1 MADLQTQVQQLERG
15 GFSQVEIDNWK
26 QEKVEQLKQGG
37 FTGEEIAKDF
47 GFEPVDTKAIEKI
60 YEEDIGY
67 SRILDYDEIETIQK
81 ENPNDSSLLEAA
93 VGKKLDNVTER
104 IKAGWNT
111 GVIDLIQEAHGIP
124 NIDGTKEDGRYFNVD
139 FQDTGFLERN
149 LTNASRIVKDLPLYL
164 TTGGLSLFATRSPNA
179 SIFTSGLAVG
189 SIRETYMTMRE
200 KGQVANWNNFWEIF
214 RNEGIKA
221 GLKEGVQLTAAAKLG
236 GLSNKFLPQLIGRVA
251 GFEGSGAIIEREL
264 PSKDQLIDS
273 VILFGAFGLGERGA
287 KKIPNIIK
295 KTNRDAVDL
304 AADYKLDK
312 SVKQDL
318 ASKNIEIPRAIKR
331 TVEDITGE
339 KIILDKKAEQ
349 KIIELKKQNREIY
362 KESREQNKKDRK
374 KVEEQ
379 VRKENPND
387 NMVEIN
393 RKTDAIL
400 AERTNSRIQP
410 ILEKIKD
417 LEKTNDKFL
426 EGLEFPEAVKLILSK
441 TRFQKPKE
449 KQNVKDTLTR
459 LFIDRLHPVLRMV
472 RRVEDTKNTR
482 GQLNVYEQFR
492 ILVGMTNRAGTFIDR
507 ATQTVRLEN
516 KGKSLK
522 QVLEPLK
529 FEGNKK
535 LNEKGLK
542 KQYAELNAYLIS
554 RRVLEYQKRGFE
566 HGFDLQAAKDT
577 VSTLKNKYD
586 SIAKEIDK
594 YQRDLLEYARDLK
607 LIDKQA
613 FDAMVEANK
622 SYIPF
627 NRVMES
633 VAGEK
638 PSPYGG
644 VSNPFKR
651 VKGGQQPVF
660 DPIETI
666 YSNTFKIVKLAE
678 RNNALIKFFDFV
690 EKNKSSFP
698 DINKKIETKQTK
710 LERKELEKVLDDPS
724 AINDVAIE
732 NFKVFRKSFVKP
744 DGSSVTVYR
753 NGKFEVWDV
762 GKELADALSEFNPQE
777 IGVIIKAIGTP
788 ARLLRAG
795 ATTSPDFVF
804 SNIGRDTVLAPV
816 FSKSGFIPVWSS
828 LEGALTMFL
837 GKTGMS
843 KRAKKTMQDW
853 EKSGGMQ
860 STLISLDRMVRDKGA
875 FEMLNGQQIRN
886 KIFNPIEILR
896 TLSEIGENITR
907 LGEFQKA
914 YKKAGKEGLKGR
926 EQIERAGF
934 ESRDIT
940 IDYAKMGAYMKGVN
954 AVSAFYNAR
963 VQGYVKIY
971 DGLTQRFGRAI
982 TAITAGII
990 IPSMYFWYANRDN
1003 EIYQRQPQWVKDNY
1017 WVVVIGDTPYRIPKP
1032 FDLGVVFGTGMEQFL
1047 DYWEGNDANAKN
1059 DLTRFTSEF
1068 VGTQLRNLNPLPT
1081 ILVPPVEQATNYSI
1095 FKDRPLVPDY
1105 MDREL
1110 LGPYQFNPY
1119 TTETSKLLS
1128 RTLAAIIGDH
1138 NAPSPIVIDNYIRGW
1153 TGGLGNYFMMGLDK
1167 ALIET
1172 GIIDDPIRPTDSLT
1186 KIPGLRA
1193 FNLRDPSMQSEFIT
1207 DFYDEYNKYK
1217 KYKPTIEKLKKE
1229 GNFKEAAKLAKRK
1242 KLVDENIAV
1251 LERYKT
1257 IIDQHNEYVR
1267 KAFNMK
1273 DADPD
1278 QKQQI
1283 IDDMVFMMI
1292 KMAKEALKILYY
1304 EQDNDN

>member
-1 MADLQTQVQQLERG
+1 MADLQTQTQQLKQG
-15 GFSQVEIDNWK
+15 GFSQVEINNWQ
-26 QEKVEQLKQGG
+26 QEKVKQLQEGG
-37 FTGEEIAKDF
+37 FTPEEIVKDF
-47 GFEPVDTKAIEKI
+47 GFEPVDTTAIKKI
-60 YEEDIGY
+60 YEKDLAIPEIVN
-67 SRILDYDEIETIQK
+67 YDEIETIQR
-81 ENPNDSSLLEAA
+81 ENPDDKGFLEAA
-93 VGKKLDNVTER
+93 VGKKLDNVGER
-104 IKAGWNT
+104 IAAGWNT

-124 NIDGTKEDGRYFNVD
+124 NIDGTKEDGKYFNVD

-149 LTNASRIVKDLPLYL
+149 ITNAARIVKDLPLYFGV
-164 TTGGLSLFATRSPNA
+164 GGASLFATRSPNA
-179 SIFTSGLAVG
+179 SIFTSGLVVG
-189 SIRETYMTMRE
+189 SIRETYLDMRE

-221 GLKEGVQLTAAAKLG
+221 GLKEGTQLLSAAKLG

-318 ASKNIEIPRAIKR
+318 ASKNLEIPRAIKR
-331 TVEDITGE
+331 TVEDITG
-339 KIILDKKAEQ
+339 K
-349 KIIELKKQNREIY
+349 
-362 KESREQNKKDRK
+362 
-374 KVEEQ
+374 
-379 VRKENPND
+379 
-387 NMVEIN
+387 
-393 RKTDAIL
+393 
-400 AERTNSRIQP
+400 
-410 ILEKIKD
+410 KIKLD
-417 LEKTNDKFL
+417 EKFL

-441 TRFQKPKE
+441 TKFEKPKDVTD
-449 KQNVKDTLTR
+449 VKNTLTR
-459 LFIDRLHPVLRMV
+459 LFIDRLHPILRLV
-472 RRVEDTKNTR
+472 QRVESTKNTK

-492 ILVGMTNRAGTFIDR
+492 ILVGMTNRGGSFIDR
-507 ATQTVRLEN
+507 ATQTVNLEN
-516 KGKSLK
+516 KGKPLK

-535 LNEKGLK
+535 LNEQGIK
-542 KQYAELNAYLIS
+542 KQYAELNAYLIA
-554 RRVLEYQKRGFE
+554 RRALEYDRRGFK
-566 HGFDLQAAKDT
+566 HPFDSQAAKET
-577 VSTLKNKYD
+577 IQILKNKYD
-586 SIAKEIDK
+586 PIAKEIDV
-594 YQRDLLEYARDLK
+594 YNRQLLEYARDLK

-622 SYIPF
+622 SYVPF
-627 NRVMES
+627 SRVLET
-633 VAGEK
+633 VKGEK
-638 PSPYGG
+638 PSKYGG

-651 VKGGQQPVF
+651 IKGDETLKVF

-710 LERKELEKVLDDPS
+710 IERKELEKVLDDPS
-724 AINDVAIE
+724 AINDAAIE

-753 NGKFEVWDV
+753 NGKYEVWDV
-762 GKELADALSEFNPQE
+762 GKELADSLSEFNPQE
-777 IGVIIKAIGTP
+777 MGVIIRAIGTP

-804 SNIGRDTVLAPV
+804 SNIGRDTVLGAV

-828 LEGALTMFL
+828 LEGGLTMLL
-837 GKTGMS
+837 GKTGVS
-843 KRAKKTMQDW
+843 KKAKKIMEDW

-860 STLISLDRMVRDKGA
+860 STLISLDRMVNDKSA
-875 FEMLNGQQIRN
+875 FKILNGQQIRN
-886 KIFNPIEILR
+886 KVFNPLEILR

-971 DGLTQRFGRAI
+971 DGFKQRPGRTIA
-982 TAITAGII
+982 TITAGII
-990 IPSMYFWYANRDN
+990 MPSVYFWFANRDN

-1017 WVVVIGDTPYRIPKP
+1017 WVVVVGDTPYRIPKP

-1047 DYWEGNDANAKN
+1047 DYWYGNEANAKN
-1059 DLTRFTSEF
+1059 DLSRFVTEF
-1068 VGTQLRNLNPLPT
+1068 VSSQLRNLNPLPT
-1081 ILVPPVEQATNYSI
+1081 ILVPPIEQKTNYSI
-1095 FKDRPLVPDY
+1095 FKGKPLVPDY
-1105 MDREL
+1105 MDRQL

-1128 RTLAAIIGDH
+1128 RTLAAMIGDH
-1138 NAPSPIVIDNYIRGW
+1138 NAPSPIVIDNYIKGW
-1153 TGGLGNYFMMGLDK
+1153 TGGLGNYFMMALDK

-1207 DFYDEYNKYK
+1207 DFYEEYKKYK
-1217 KYKPTIEKLKKE
+1217 KYKPTIEKLKKD
-1229 GNFKEAAKLAKRK
+1229 GDFKEAAKLAKRK
-1242 KLVDENIAV
+1242 KLIDKNIAV

-1273 DADPD
+1273 NVDPD

-1283 IDDMVFMMI
+1283 IDDMVFMSI
-1292 KMAKEALKILYY
+1292 KMAQEALKILYY
-1304 EQDNDN
+1304 EPNNDS

>member
-1 MADLQTQVQQLERG
+1 MADLQTQTQQLKQG
-15 GFSQVEIDNWK
+15 GFSQVEINNWQ
-26 QEKVEQLKQGG
+26 QEKVKQLQEGG
-37 FTGEEIAKDF
+37 FTSEEIVKDF
-47 GFEPVDTKAIEKI
+47 GFEPVDTTAIKKI
-60 YEEDIGY
+60 YEKDLAIPEIVN
-67 SRILDYDEIETIQK
+67 YDEIETIQR
-81 ENPNDSSLLEAA
+81 ENPDDKGFLEAA
-93 VGKKLDNVTER
+93 VGKKLDNVGER
-104 IKAGWNT
+104 IAAGWNT

-124 NIDGTKEDGRYFNVD
+124 NIDGTKEDGKYFNVD

-149 LTNASRIVKDLPLYL
+149 ITNAARIVKDLPLYFGV
-164 TTGGLSLFATRSPNA
+164 GGASLFATRSPNA
-179 SIFTSGLAVG
+179 SIFTSGLVVG
-189 SIRETYMTMRE
+189 SIRETYLDMRE

-221 GLKEGVQLTAAAKLG
+221 GLKEGTQLLSAAKLG

-318 ASKNIEIPRAIKR
+318 ASKNLEIPRAIKR
-331 TVEDITGE
+331 TVEDITG
-339 KIILDKKAEQ
+339 K
-349 KIIELKKQNREIY
+349 
-362 KESREQNKKDRK
+362 
-374 KVEEQ
+374 
-379 VRKENPND
+379 
-387 NMVEIN
+387 
-393 RKTDAIL
+393 
-400 AERTNSRIQP
+400 
-410 ILEKIKD
+410 KIKLD
-417 LEKTNDKFL
+417 EKFL

-441 TRFQKPKE
+441 TKFEKPKDVTD
-449 KQNVKDTLTR
+449 VKNTLTR
-459 LFIDRLHPVLRMV
+459 LFIDRLHPILRLV
-472 RRVEDTKNTR
+472 QRVESTKNTK

-492 ILVGMTNRAGTFIDR
+492 ILVGMTNRGGSFIDR
-507 ATQTVRLEN
+507 ATQTVNLEN
-516 KGKSLK
+516 KGKPLK

-529 FEGNKK
+529 FENAEAPLTKLGVSNKK
-535 LNEKGLK
+535 LNEQGIK
-542 KQYAELNAYLIS
+542 KQYAELNAYLIA
-554 RRVLEYQKRGFE
+554 RRALEYDRRGFK
-566 HGFDLQAAKDT
+566 HPFDSQAAKET
-577 VSTLKNKYD
+577 IQILKNKYD
-586 SIAKEIDK
+586 PIAKEIDV
-594 YQRDLLEYARDLK
+594 YNRQLLEYARDLK
-607 LIDKQA
+607 LIDKEA

-622 SYIPF
+622 SYVPF
-627 NRVMES
+627 SRVLET
-633 VAGEK
+633 VKGEK
-638 PSPYGG
+638 PSKYGG

-651 VKGGQQPVF
+651 IKGDETLKVF

-710 LERKELEKVLDDPS
+710 IERKELEKVLDDPS
-724 AINDVAIE
+724 AINDAAIE

-753 NGKFEVWDV
+753 NGKYEVWDV
-762 GKELADALSEFNPQE
+762 GKELADSLSEFNPQE
-777 IGVIIKAIGTP
+777 MGVIIRAIGTP

-795 ATTSPDFVF
+795 ATTSPDFIF
-804 SNIGRDTVLAPV
+804 SNIGRDTVLGAV

-828 LEGALTMFL
+828 LEGGLTMLL
-837 GKTGMS
+837 GKTGVS
-843 KRAKKTMQDW
+843 KKAKKIMQDW

-860 STLISLDRMVRDKGA
+860 STLISLDRMVNDKSA
-875 FEMLNGQQIRN
+875 FKILNGQQIRN
-886 KIFNPIEILR
+886 KVFNPLEILR

-954 AVSAFYNAR
+954 AISAFYNAR

-971 DGLTQRFGRAI
+971 DGFKQRPGRTIA
-982 TAITAGII
+982 TITAGII
-990 IPSMYFWYANRDN
+990 MPSVYFWFANRDN

-1017 WVVVIGDTPYRIPKP
+1017 WVVVVGDTPYRIPKP

-1047 DYWEGNDANAKN
+1047 DYWYGNEANAKN
-1059 DLTRFTSEF
+1059 DLSRFVTEF
-1068 VGTQLRNLNPLPT
+1068 VSSQLRNLNPLPT
-1081 ILVPPVEQATNYSI
+1081 ILVPPIEQKTNYSI
-1095 FKDRPLVPDY
+1095 FKGKPLVPDY
-1105 MDREL
+1105 MDKQL

-1128 RTLAAIIGDH
+1128 RTLAAMIGDH

-1153 TGGLGNYFMMGLDK
+1153 TGGLGNYFMMALDK

-1207 DFYDEYNKYK
+1207 DFYEEYNKYK
-1217 KYKPTIEKLKKE
+1217 KYKPTIEKLKKD
-1229 GNFKEAAKLAKRK
+1229 GDFKEAAKLAKRK
-1242 KLVDENIAV
+1242 KLIDKNIAV

-1273 DADPD
+1273 NVDPD

-1283 IDDMVFMMI
+1283 IDDMVFMSI
-1292 KMAKEALKILYY
+1292 KMAQEALKILYY
-1304 EQDNDN
+1304 EPNNDS

>member
-1 MADLQTQVQQLERG
+1 MADLQTQVQQLEKG
-15 GFSQVEIDNWK
+15 GFSQVEINNWK
-26 QEKVEQLKQGG
+26 QEKVEQLTQGG

-67 SRILDYDEIETIQK
+67 SRIADYDEIETIQK
-81 ENPNDSSLLEAA
+81 ENPDDSSLLEAA

-111 GVIDLIQEAHGIP
+111 GVVDLIQEAHGIP
-124 NIDGTKEDGRYFNVD
+124 NIDGTKEDGKYFNVD

-149 LTNASRIVKDLPLYL
+149 LTNASRIAKDLPLYL

-179 SIFTSGLAVG
+179 SIFTSGLVVG
-189 SIRETYMTMRE
+189 SIRETYLEMRE

-221 GLKEGVQLTAAAKLG
+221 GLKEGTQLTAAAKLG
-236 GLSNKFLPQLIGRVA
+236 GISNKFLPQLIGRVA

-318 ASKNIEIPRAIKR
+318 ASKNLEIPRAIKR
-331 TVEDITGE
+331 TVEDITG
-339 KIILDKKAEQ
+339 K
-349 KIIELKKQNREIY
+349 
-362 KESREQNKKDRK
+362 
-374 KVEEQ
+374 
-379 VRKENPND
+379 
-387 NMVEIN
+387 
-393 RKTDAIL
+393 
-400 AERTNSRIQP
+400 
-410 ILEKIKD
+410 KIKLD
-417 LEKTNDKFL
+417 EKFL

-441 TRFQKPKE
+441 TKFEKPKDVTD
-449 KQNVKDTLTR
+449 VKNTLTR
-459 LFIDRLHPVLRMV
+459 LFIDRLHPILRLV
-472 RRVEDTKNTR
+472 QRVESTKNTK

-492 ILVGMTNRAGTFIDR
+492 VLVGMTNRGGAFIDR
-507 ATQTVRLEN
+507 ATQTLNLEN
-516 KGKSLK
+516 KGKPLK
-522 QVLEPLK
+522 KVLEPLK

-535 LNEKGLK
+535 LNEKGIR
-542 KQYAELNAYLIS
+542 KQYAELNAYLIA
-554 RRVLEYQKRGFE
+554 RRALEYDRRGFE
-566 HGFDLQAAKDT
+566 HPFDSKAAKET
-577 VSTLKNKYD
+577 IQILKDKYD
-586 SIAKEIDK
+586 PIAKEIDI
-594 YQRDLLEYARDLK
+594 YNRQLLEYARDLK

-622 SYIPF
+622 SYVPF
-627 NRVMES
+627 ARVLET
-633 VAGEK
+633 VKGEK
-638 PSPYGG
+638 PSKYGG

-651 VKGGQQPVF
+651 VKGDKELSVF

-710 LERKELEKVLDDPS
+710 IERKELEKVLDDPS
-724 AINDVAIE
+724 AINDLAIE

-762 GKELADALSEFNPQE
+762 GKELADSLSEFNPQE
-777 IGVIIKAIGTP
+777 IGVIIRAIGTP

-828 LEGALTMFL
+828 LEGGLTMLL
-837 GKTGMS
+837 GKTGVS
-843 KRAKKTMQDW
+843 KKAKKIMQDW

-860 STLISLDRMVRDKGA
+860 STLISLDRMVKDKGA

-886 KIFNPIEILR
+886 KVFNPIEILR

-971 DGLTQRFGRAI
+971 DGLTQRPGRAI
-982 TAITAGII
+982 AAITAGII
-990 IPSMYFWYANRDN
+990 MPSVYFWFANRDN
-1003 EIYQRQPQWVKDNY
+1003 EVYQRQPQWVKDNY
-1017 WVVVIGDTPYRIPKP
+1017 WVVVVKDTPYRIPKP

-1047 DYWEGNDANAKN
+1047 DYWYGNEANAKN
-1059 DLTRFTSEF
+1059 DLSRFITEF

-1081 ILVPPVEQATNYSI
+1081 ILVPPIEQKTNYSI
-1095 FKDRPLVPDY
+1095 FRGKPLVPDY
-1105 MDREL
+1105 MDRQL

-1128 RTLAAIIGDH
+1128 RTLAAMIGDH

-1153 TGGLGNYFMMGLDK
+1153 TGGLGNYFMMALDK

-1217 KYKPTIEKLKKE
+1217 KYKPTIEKLKKD
-1229 GNFKEAAKLAKRK
+1229 GDFKEAAKLAVRK
-1242 KLVDENIAV
+1242 KLVDKNIAV

-1273 DADPD
+1273 NVDPD

-1283 IDDMVFMMI
+1283 IDDMVFMSI
-1292 KMAKEALKILYY
+1292 KMAREALKILYY
-1304 EQDNDN
+1304 EPNNDIEQKKE

>member
-1 MADLQTQVQQLERG
+1 MADLQTQTQQLKQG
-15 GFSQVEIDNWK
+15 GFSQVEINNWQ
-26 QEKVEQLKQGG
+26 QEKVKQLQEGG
-37 FTGEEIAKDF
+37 FTSEEIVKDF
-47 GFEPVDTKAIEKI
+47 GFEPVDTTAIKKI
-60 YEEDIGY
+60 YEKDLAIPEIVN
-67 SRILDYDEIETIQK
+67 YDEIETIQR
-81 ENPNDSSLLEAA
+81 ENPDDKGFLEAA
-93 VGKKLDNVTER
+93 VGKKLDNVGER
-104 IKAGWNT
+104 IAAGWNT

-124 NIDGTKEDGRYFNVD
+124 NIDGTKEDGKYFNVD

-149 LTNASRIVKDLPLYL
+149 ITNAARIVKDLPLYFGV
-164 TTGGLSLFATRSPNA
+164 GGASLFATRSPNA
-179 SIFTSGLAVG
+179 SIFTSGLVVG
-189 SIRETYMTMRE
+189 SIRETYLDMRE

-221 GLKEGVQLTAAAKLG
+221 GLKEGTQLLSAAKLG

-318 ASKNIEIPRAIKR
+318 ASKNLEIPRAIKR
-331 TVEDITGE
+331 TVEDITG
-339 KIILDKKAEQ
+339 K
-349 KIIELKKQNREIY
+349 
-362 KESREQNKKDRK
+362 
-374 KVEEQ
+374 
-379 VRKENPND
+379 
-387 NMVEIN
+387 
-393 RKTDAIL
+393 
-400 AERTNSRIQP
+400 
-410 ILEKIKD
+410 KIKLD
-417 LEKTNDKFL
+417 EKFL

-441 TRFQKPKE
+441 TKFEKPKDVTD
-449 KQNVKDTLTR
+449 VKNTLTR
-459 LFIDRLHPVLRMV
+459 LFIDRLHPILRLV
-472 RRVEDTKNTR
+472 QRVESTKNTK

-492 ILVGMTNRAGTFIDR
+492 ILVGMTNRGGSFIDR
-507 ATQTVRLEN
+507 ATQTVNLEN
-516 KGKSLK
+516 KGKPLK

-529 FEGNKK
+529 FENAEAPLTKLGVSNKK
-535 LNEKGLK
+535 LNEQGIK
-542 KQYAELNAYLIS
+542 KQYAELNAYLIA
-554 RRVLEYQKRGFE
+554 RRALEYDRRGFK
-566 HGFDLQAAKDT
+566 HPFDSQAAKET
-577 VSTLKNKYD
+577 IQILKNKYD
-586 SIAKEIDK
+586 PIAKEIDV
-594 YQRDLLEYARDLK
+594 YNRQLLEYARDLK

-622 SYIPF
+622 SYVPF
-627 NRVMES
+627 SRVLET
-633 VAGEK
+633 VKGEK
-638 PSPYGG
+638 PSKYGG

-651 VKGGQQPVF
+651 IKGDETLKVF

-710 LERKELEKVLDDPS
+710 IERKELEKVLDDPS
-724 AINDVAIE
+724 AINDAAIE

-753 NGKFEVWDV
+753 NGKYEVWDV
-762 GKELADALSEFNPQE
+762 GKELADSLSEFNPQE
-777 IGVIIKAIGTP
+777 MGVIIRAIGTP

-795 ATTSPDFVF
+795 ATTSPDFIF
-804 SNIGRDTVLAPV
+804 SNIGRDTVLGAV

-828 LEGALTMFL
+828 LEGGLTMLL
-837 GKTGMS
+837 GKTGVS
-843 KRAKKTMQDW
+843 KKAKKIMQDW

-860 STLISLDRMVRDKGA
+860 STLISLDRMVNDKSA
-875 FEMLNGQQIRN
+875 FKILNGQQIRN
-886 KIFNPIEILR
+886 KVFNPLEILR

-954 AVSAFYNAR
+954 AISAFYNAR

-971 DGLTQRFGRAI
+971 DGFKQRPGRTIA
-982 TAITAGII
+982 TITAGII
-990 IPSMYFWYANRDN
+990 MPSVYFWFANRDN

-1017 WVVVIGDTPYRIPKP
+1017 WVVVVGDTPYRIPKP

-1047 DYWEGNDANAKN
+1047 DYWYGNEANAKN
-1059 DLTRFTSEF
+1059 DLSRFVTEF
-1068 VGTQLRNLNPLPT
+1068 VSSQLRNLNPLPT
-1081 ILVPPVEQATNYSI
+1081 ILVPPIEQKTNYSI
-1095 FKDRPLVPDY
+1095 FKGKPLVPDY
-1105 MDREL
+1105 MDKQL

-1128 RTLAAIIGDH
+1128 RTLAAMIGDH

-1153 TGGLGNYFMMGLDK
+1153 TGGLGNYFMMALDK

-1207 DFYDEYNKYK
+1207 DFYEEYKKYK
-1217 KYKPTIEKLKKE
+1217 KYKPTIEKLKKD
-1229 GNFKEAAKLAKRK
+1229 GDFKEAAKLAKRK
-1242 KLVDENIAV
+1242 KLIDKNIAV

-1273 DADPD
+1273 NVDPD

-1283 IDDMVFMMI
+1283 IDDMVFMSI
-1292 KMAKEALKILYY
+1292 KMAQEALKILYY
-1304 EQDNDN
+1304 EPNNDS

>member
-1 MADLQTQVQQLERG
+1 MADLQTQVQQLEKG
-15 GFSQVEIDNWK
+15 GFSQVEIDDWK

-67 SRILDYDEIETIQK
+67 SRIADYDEIETIQK
-81 ENPNDSSLLEAA
+81 ENPDDSSLLEAA

-111 GVIDLIQEAHGIP
+111 GVVDLIQEAHGIP
-124 NIDGTKEDGRYFNVD
+124 NIDGTKEDGKYFNVD

-164 TTGGLSLFATRSPNA
+164 TTGGLTLFATRSPNA

-318 ASKNIEIPRAIKR
+318 ASKNLEIPRAIKR
-331 TVEDITGE
+331 TVEDLTG
-339 KIILDKKAEQ
+339 K
-349 KIIELKKQNREIY
+349 
-362 KESREQNKKDRK
+362 
-374 KVEEQ
+374 
-379 VRKENPND
+379 
-387 NMVEIN
+387 
-393 RKTDAIL
+393 
-400 AERTNSRIQP
+400 
-410 ILEKIKD
+410 KIKLD
-417 LEKTNDKFL
+417 EKFL
-426 EGLEFPEAVKLILSK
+426 EGLDFKDSVKLILSK
-441 TRFQKPKE
+441 TKFEKPKDV
-449 KQNVKDTLTR
+449 QNVKDTLTR

-529 FEGNKK
+529 LDGNKK

-627 NRVMES
+627 ARVMES

-678 RNNALIKFFDFV
+678 RNNSLIKFFDFV

-762 GKELADALSEFNPQE
+762 GKELADSLSEFNPQE
-777 IGVIIKAIGTP
+777 IGVIIRAIGTP

-816 FSKSGFIPVWSS
+816 FSKSGFIPVWGS

-837 GKTGMS
+837 GKTGIS
-843 KRAKKTMQDW
+843 KKAKKTMQDW

-971 DGLTQRFGRAI
+971 DGLTQRPGRAI
-982 TAITAGII
+982 AAITAGII
-990 IPSMYFWYANRDN
+990 MPSMYFWFANRDN
-1003 EIYQRQPQWVKDNY
+1003 EVYQRQPQWVKDNY

-1032 FDLGVVFGTGMEQFL
+1032 FDLGVVFGTGTEQFL
-1047 DYWEGNDANAKN
+1047 DWWVGNDANAKN
-1059 DLTRFTSEF
+1059 DLARFTSEF
-1068 VGTQLRNLNPLPT
+1068 VSTQLRNLNPLPT

-1095 FKDRPLVPDY
+1095 FRNRPLVPDY
-1105 MDREL
+1105 MDRQL

-1207 DFYDEYNKYK
+1207 DFYEEYNKYK
-1217 KYKPTIEKLKKE
+1217 KYKPTIEKLKKD
-1229 GNFKEAAKLAKRK
+1229 GDFKEAAKLAKRK

-1304 EQDNDN
+1304 EPNNDIEQKKE

>member
-1 MADLQTQVQQLERG
+1 MADLQTQTQQLKQG
-15 GFSQVEIDNWK
+15 GFSQVEINNWQ
-26 QEKVEQLKQGG
+26 QEKVKQLQEGG
-37 FTGEEIAKDF
+37 FTSEEIVKDF
-47 GFEPVDTKAIEKI
+47 GFEPVDTTAIKKI
-60 YEEDIGY
+60 YEKDLAIPEIVN
-67 SRILDYDEIETIQK
+67 YDEIETIQR
-81 ENPNDSSLLEAA
+81 ENPDDKGFLEAA
-93 VGKKLDNVTER
+93 VGKKLDNVGER
-104 IKAGWNT
+104 IAAGWNT

-124 NIDGTKEDGRYFNVD
+124 NIDGTKEDGKYFNVD

-149 LTNASRIVKDLPLYL
+149 ITNAARIVKDLPLYL
-164 TTGGLSLFATRSPNA
+164 GVGGASLFATRSPNA
-179 SIFTSGLAVG
+179 SIFTSGLVVG
-189 SIRETYMTMRE
+189 SIRETYLDMRE

-221 GLKEGVQLTAAAKLG
+221 GLKEGTQLLSAAKLG

-318 ASKNIEIPRAIKR
+318 ASKNLEIPRAIKR
-331 TVEDITGE
+331 TVEDITG
-339 KIILDKKAEQ
+339 K
-349 KIIELKKQNREIY
+349 
-362 KESREQNKKDRK
+362 
-374 KVEEQ
+374 
-379 VRKENPND
+379 
-387 NMVEIN
+387 
-393 RKTDAIL
+393 
-400 AERTNSRIQP
+400 
-410 ILEKIKD
+410 KIKLD
-417 LEKTNDKFL
+417 EKFL

-441 TRFQKPKE
+441 TKFEKPKDVTD
-449 KQNVKDTLTR
+449 VKNTLTR
-459 LFIDRLHPVLRMV
+459 LFIDRLHPILRLV
-472 RRVEDTKNTR
+472 QRVESTKNTK

-492 ILVGMTNRAGTFIDR
+492 ILVGMTNRGGSFIDR
-507 ATQTVRLEN
+507 ATQTVNLEN
-516 KGKSLK
+516 KGKPLK

-529 FEGNKK
+529 FENAEAPLTKLGVSNKK
-535 LNEKGLK
+535 LNEQGIK
-542 KQYAELNAYLIS
+542 KQYAELNAYLIA
-554 RRVLEYQKRGFE
+554 RRALEYDRRGFK
-566 HGFDLQAAKDT
+566 HPFDSQAAKET
-577 VSTLKNKYD
+577 IQILKNKYD
-586 SIAKEIDK
+586 PIAKEIDV
-594 YQRDLLEYARDLK
+594 YNRQLLEYARDLK

-622 SYIPF
+622 SYVPF
-627 NRVMES
+627 SRVLET
-633 VAGEK
+633 VKGEK
-638 PSPYGG
+638 PSKYGG

-651 VKGGQQPVF
+651 IKGDETLKVF

-710 LERKELEKVLDDPS
+710 IERKELEKVLDDPS
-724 AINDVAIE
+724 AINDAAIE

-753 NGKFEVWDV
+753 NGKYEVWDV
-762 GKELADALSEFNPQE
+762 GKELADSLSEFNPQE
-777 IGVIIKAIGTP
+777 MGVIIRAIGTP

-804 SNIGRDTVLAPV
+804 SNIGRDTVLGAV

-828 LEGALTMFL
+828 LEGGLTMLL
-837 GKTGMS
+837 GKTGVS
-843 KRAKKTMQDW
+843 KKAKKIMQDW

-860 STLISLDRMVRDKGA
+860 STLISLDRMVNDKSA
-875 FEMLNGQQIRN
+875 FKILNGQQIRN
-886 KIFNPIEILR
+886 KVFNPLEILR

-971 DGLTQRFGRAI
+971 DGFKQRPGRTIA
-982 TAITAGII
+982 TITAGII
-990 IPSMYFWYANRDN
+990 MPSVYFWFANRDN

-1017 WVVVIGDTPYRIPKP
+1017 WVVVVGDTPYRIPKP

-1047 DYWEGNDANAKN
+1047 DYWYGNEANAKN
-1059 DLTRFTSEF
+1059 DLSRFVTEF
-1068 VGTQLRNLNPLPT
+1068 VFSQLRNLNPLPT
-1081 ILVPPVEQATNYSI
+1081 ILVPPIEQKTNYSI
-1095 FKDRPLVPDY
+1095 FKGKPLVPDY
-1105 MDREL
+1105 MDKQL

-1128 RTLAAIIGDH
+1128 RTLAAMIGDH

-1153 TGGLGNYFMMGLDK
+1153 TGGLGNYFMMALDK

-1207 DFYDEYNKYK
+1207 DFYEEYKKYK
-1217 KYKPTIEKLKKE
+1217 KYKPTIEKLKKD
-1229 GNFKEAAKLAKRK
+1229 GDFKEAAKLAKRK
-1242 KLVDENIAV
+1242 KLIDKNIAV

-1273 DADPD
+1273 NVDPD

-1283 IDDMVFMMI
+1283 IDDMVFMSI
-1292 KMAKEALKILYY
+1292 KMAQEALKILYY
-1304 EQDNDN
+1304 EPNNDS

>member
-1 MADLQTQVQQLERG
+1 MADLQTQTQQLKQG
-15 GFSQVEIDNWK
+15 GFSQVEINNWQ
-26 QEKVEQLKQGG
+26 QEKVKQLQEGG
-37 FTGEEIAKDF
+37 FTSEEIVKDF
-47 GFEPVDTKAIEKI
+47 GFEPVDTTAIKKI
-60 YEEDIGY
+60 YEKNLAIPEIVN
-67 SRILDYDEIETIQK
+67 YDEIETIQR
-81 ENPNDSSLLEAA
+81 ENPDDKGFLEAA
-93 VGKKLDNVTER
+93 VGKQLDNVGER
-104 IKAGWNT
+104 IAAGWNT

-124 NIDGTKEDGRYFNVD
+124 NIDGTKEDGKYFNVD

-149 LTNASRIVKDLPLYL
+149 ITNAARIVKDLPLYFGV
-164 TTGGLSLFATRSPNA
+164 GGASLFATRSPNA
-179 SIFTSGLAVG
+179 SIFTSGLVVG
-189 SIRETYMTMRE
+189 SIRETYLDMRE

-221 GLKEGVQLTAAAKLG
+221 GLKEGTQLLSAAKLG

-318 ASKNIEIPRAIKR
+318 ASKNLEIPRAIKR
-331 TVEDITGE
+331 TVEDITG
-339 KIILDKKAEQ
+339 K
-349 KIIELKKQNREIY
+349 
-362 KESREQNKKDRK
+362 
-374 KVEEQ
+374 
-379 VRKENPND
+379 
-387 NMVEIN
+387 
-393 RKTDAIL
+393 
-400 AERTNSRIQP
+400 
-410 ILEKIKD
+410 KIKLD
-417 LEKTNDKFL
+417 EKFL

-441 TRFQKPKE
+441 TKFEKPKDVTD
-449 KQNVKDTLTR
+449 VKNTLTR
-459 LFIDRLHPVLRMV
+459 LFIDRLHPILRLV
-472 RRVEDTKNTR
+472 QRVESTKNTK

-492 ILVGMTNRAGTFIDR
+492 ILVGMTNRGGSFIDR
-507 ATQTVRLEN
+507 ATQTVNLEN
-516 KGKSLK
+516 KGKPLK

-529 FEGNKK
+529 FENAEAPLTKLGVSNKK
-535 LNEKGLK
+535 LNEQGIK
-542 KQYAELNAYLIS
+542 KQYAELNAYLIA
-554 RRVLEYQKRGFE
+554 RRALEYDRRGFK
-566 HGFDLQAAKDT
+566 HPFDSQAAKET
-577 VSTLKNKYD
+577 IQILKNKYD
-586 SIAKEIDK
+586 PIAKEIDI
-594 YQRDLLEYARDLK
+594 YNRQLLEYARDLK

-622 SYIPF
+622 SYVPF
-627 NRVMES
+627 SRVLET
-633 VAGEK
+633 VKGEK
-638 PSPYGG
+638 PSKYGG

-651 VKGGQQPVF
+651 IKGDETLKVF

-710 LERKELEKVLDDPS
+710 IERKELEKVLDDPS
-724 AINDVAIE
+724 AINDAAIE

-753 NGKFEVWDV
+753 NGKYEVWDV
-762 GKELADALSEFNPQE
+762 GKELADSLSEFNPQE
-777 IGVIIKAIGTP
+777 MGVIIRAIGTP

-804 SNIGRDTVLAPV
+804 SNIGRDTVLGAV
-816 FSKSGFIPVWSS
+816 FSKSGFIPIWSS
-828 LEGALTMFL
+828 LEGGLTMLL
-837 GKTGMS
+837 GKTGVS
-843 KRAKKTMQDW
+843 KKAKKIMQDW

-860 STLISLDRMVRDKGA
+860 STLISLDRMVNDKSA
-875 FEMLNGQQIRN
+875 FKILNGQQIRN
-886 KIFNPIEILR
+886 KVFNPLEILR

-954 AVSAFYNAR
+954 AISAFYNAR

-971 DGLTQRFGRAI
+971 DGFKQRPGRTIA
-982 TAITAGII
+982 TITAGII
-990 IPSMYFWYANRDN
+990 MPSVYFWFANRDN

-1017 WVVVIGDTPYRIPKP
+1017 WVVVVGDTPYRIPKP

-1047 DYWEGNDANAKN
+1047 DYWYGNEANAKN
-1059 DLTRFTSEF
+1059 DLSRFVTEF
-1068 VGTQLRNLNPLPT
+1068 VFSQLRNLNPLPT
-1081 ILVPPVEQATNYSI
+1081 ILVPPIEQKTNYSI
-1095 FKDRPLVPDY
+1095 FKGKPLVPDY
-1105 MDREL
+1105 MDRQL

-1128 RTLAAIIGDH
+1128 RTLAAMIGDH
-1138 NAPSPIVIDNYIRGW
+1138 NAPSPIVIDNYIKGW
-1153 TGGLGNYFMMGLDK
+1153 TGGLGNYFMMALDK

-1207 DFYDEYNKYK
+1207 DFYEEYKKYK
-1217 KYKPTIEKLKKE
+1217 KYKPTIEKLKKD
-1229 GNFKEAAKLAKRK
+1229 GDFKEAAKLAKRK
-1242 KLVDENIAV
+1242 KLIDKNIAV

-1273 DADPD
+1273 NVDPD

-1283 IDDMVFMMI
+1283 IDDMVFMSI
-1292 KMAKEALKILYY
+1292 KMAQEALKILYY
-1304 EQDNDN
+1304 EPNNDS

>member
-1 MADLQTQVQQLERG
+1 MADLQTQVQQLEKG
-15 GFSQVEIDNWK
+15 GFSQVEINNWK
-26 QEKVEQLKQGG
+26 QEKVEQLTQGG

-67 SRILDYDEIETIQK
+67 SRIADYDEIENIQK
-81 ENPNDSSLLEAA
+81 ENPDDSSLLEAA

-124 NIDGTKEDGRYFNVD
+124 NIDGTKEDGKYFNVD

-149 LTNASRIVKDLPLYL
+149 LTNASRIAKDLPLYL

-179 SIFTSGLAVG
+179 SIFTSGLVVG
-189 SIRETYMTMRE
+189 SIRETYLEMRE

-318 ASKNIEIPRAIKR
+318 ASKNLEIPRAIKR
-331 TVEDITGE
+331 TVEDITG
-339 KIILDKKAEQ
+339 K
-349 KIIELKKQNREIY
+349 
-362 KESREQNKKDRK
+362 
-374 KVEEQ
+374 
-379 VRKENPND
+379 
-387 NMVEIN
+387 
-393 RKTDAIL
+393 
-400 AERTNSRIQP
+400 
-410 ILEKIKD
+410 KIKLD
-417 LEKTNDKFL
+417 EKFL
-426 EGLEFPEAVKLILSK
+426 EGLEFPESVKLILSK
-441 TRFQKPKE
+441 TKFEKPKDVTD
-449 KQNVKDTLTR
+449 VKNTLTR
-459 LFIDRLHPVLRMV
+459 LFIDRLHPILRLV
-472 RRVEDTKNTR
+472 QRVESTKNTK

-492 ILVGMTNRAGTFIDR
+492 ILVGMTNRGGSFIDR
-507 ATQTVRLEN
+507 ATQTINLEN
-516 KGKSLK
+516 KGKPLK

-535 LNEKGLK
+535 LNEQGIR
-542 KQYAELNAYLIS
+542 KQYAEFNAYLIA
-554 RRVLEYQKRGFE
+554 RRALEYDRRGFE
-566 HGFDLQAAKDT
+566 HPFDSKAAKET
-577 VSTLKNKYD
+577 IQILKNKYD
-586 SIAKEIDK
+586 PIAKEIDI
-594 YQRDLLEYARDLK
+594 YNRQLLEYARDLK

-622 SYIPF
+622 SYVPF
-627 NRVMES
+627 ARVLET
-633 VAGEK
+633 VKGEK
-638 PSPYGG
+638 PSKYGG

-651 VKGGQQPVF
+651 VKGDKELSVF

-762 GKELADALSEFNPQE
+762 GKELADSLSEFNPQE
-777 IGVIIKAIGTP
+777 IGVIIRAIGTP

-804 SNIGRDTVLAPV
+804 SNIARDTVLAPV
-816 FSKSGFIPVWSS
+816 FSKSGFVPIWSS
-828 LEGALTMFL
+828 LEGAVTMLL
-837 GKTGMS
+837 GKTGVS
-843 KRAKKTMQDW
+843 KKAKKIMQDW

-860 STLISLDRMVRDKGA
+860 STLVSLDRVVRDKGA

-886 KIFNPIEILR
+886 KVFNPIEILR

-940 IDYAKMGAYMKGVN
+940 IDYAKMGAYMKGIN

-971 DGLTQRFGRAI
+971 DGLTQRPGRAI
-982 TAITAGII
+982 AAITAGII
-990 IPSMYFWYANRDN
+990 MPSLYFWFANRDN
-1003 EIYQRQPQWVKDNY
+1003 EVYQRQPQWVKDNY
-1017 WVVVIGDTPYRIPKP
+1017 WVVVVGDTPYRIPKP

-1047 DYWEGNDANAKN
+1047 DYWYGNEANAKN
-1059 DLTRFTSEF
+1059 DLARFTSEF

-1095 FKDRPLVPDY
+1095 FRDRPLVPDY
-1105 MDREL
+1105 MDRQL

-1207 DFYDEYNKYK
+1207 DFYEEYNKYK
-1217 KYKPTIEKLKKE
+1217 KYKPTIEKLKKD
-1229 GNFKEAAKLAKRK
+1229 GDFKEAAKLAKRK

-1304 EQDNDN
+1304 EPNNDIEQRKE

>member
-1 MADLQTQVQQLERG
+1 MASLQTQVQQLKEG
-15 GFSQVEIDNWK
+15 GFSQVEIDNWT
-26 QEKVEQLKQGG
+26 QEKSEQLKQGG
-37 FTGEEIAKDF
+37 FSGEEISSAF

-67 SRILDYDEIETIQK
+67 SRIADYDEIETIQK
-81 ENPNDSSLLEAA
+81 ENPDDSSLLEAA

-111 GVIDLIQEAHGIP
+111 GVVDLIQEAHGIP
-124 NIDGTKEDGRYFNVD
+124 NIDGTKEDGKYFNVD

-164 TTGGLSLFATRSPNA
+164 TTGGLTLFATRSPNA

-318 ASKNIEIPRAIKR
+318 ASKNLEIPRAIKR
-331 TVEDITGE
+331 TVEDITG
-339 KIILDKKAEQ
+339 K
-349 KIIELKKQNREIY
+349 
-362 KESREQNKKDRK
+362 
-374 KVEEQ
+374 
-379 VRKENPND
+379 
-387 NMVEIN
+387 
-393 RKTDAIL
+393 
-400 AERTNSRIQP
+400 
-410 ILEKIKD
+410 KIKLD
-417 LEKTNDKFL
+417 EKFL
-426 EGLEFPEAVKLILSK
+426 EGLDFKDSVKLILSK
-441 TRFQKPKE
+441 TKFEKPKDV
-449 KQNVKDTLTR
+449 QNVKDTLTR

-472 RRVEDTKNTR
+472 RRVEDTKNTK

-507 ATQTVRLEN
+507 ATQTVKLEN

-627 NRVMES
+627 ARVMES

-678 RNNALIKFFDFV
+678 RNNSLIKFFDFV

-762 GKELADALSEFNPQE
+762 GKELADSLSEFNPQE
-777 IGVIIKAIGTP
+777 IGVIIRAIGTP

-816 FSKSGFIPVWSS
+816 FSKSGFIPVWGS

-837 GKTGMS
+837 GKTGIS
-843 KRAKKTMQDW
+843 KKAKKTMQDW

-971 DGLTQRFGRAI
+971 DGLTQRPGRAI
-982 TAITAGII
+982 AAITAGII
-990 IPSMYFWYANRDN
+990 MPSMYFWFANRDN
-1003 EIYQRQPQWVKDNY
+1003 EVYQRQPQWVKDNY

-1032 FDLGVVFGTGMEQFL
+1032 FDLGVVFGTGTEQFL
-1047 DYWEGNDANAKN
+1047 DWWVGNDANAKN
-1059 DLTRFTSEF
+1059 DLARFTSEF
-1068 VGTQLRNLNPLPT
+1068 VSTQLRNLNPLPT

-1105 MDREL
+1105 MDRQL

-1217 KYKPTIEKLKKE
+1217 KYKPTIEKLKKD
-1229 GNFKEAAKLAKRK
+1229 GDFKEAAKLAKRK

-1304 EQDNDN
+1304 EPNNDIEQKKE

>member
-1 MADLQTQVQQLERG
+1 MADLQIQVQQLEKG

-26 QEKVEQLKQGG
+26 QEKVEQLTQGG

-67 SRILDYDEIETIQK
+67 SRIADYDEIETIQK
-81 ENPNDSSLLEAA
+81 ENPDDSSLLEAA

-111 GVIDLIQEAHGIP
+111 GVVDLIQEAHGIP
-124 NIDGTKEDGRYFNVD
+124 NIDGTKEDGKYFNVD

-149 LTNASRIVKDLPLYL
+149 LTNASRIAKDLPLYL

-179 SIFTSGLAVG
+179 SIFTSGLVVG
-189 SIRETYMTMRE
+189 SIRETYLEMRE

-221 GLKEGVQLTAAAKLG
+221 GLKEGTQLTAAAKLG
-236 GLSNKFLPQLIGRVA
+236 GISNKFLPQLIGRVA

-318 ASKNIEIPRAIKR
+318 ASKNLEIPRAIKR
-331 TVEDITGE
+331 TVEDITG
-339 KIILDKKAEQ
+339 K
-349 KIIELKKQNREIY
+349 
-362 KESREQNKKDRK
+362 
-374 KVEEQ
+374 
-379 VRKENPND
+379 
-387 NMVEIN
+387 
-393 RKTDAIL
+393 
-400 AERTNSRIQP
+400 
-410 ILEKIKD
+410 KIKLD
-417 LEKTNDKFL
+417 EKFL

-441 TRFQKPKE
+441 TKFEKPKDVTD
-449 KQNVKDTLTR
+449 VKNTLTR
-459 LFIDRLHPVLRMV
+459 LFIDRLHPILRLV
-472 RRVEDTKNTR
+472 QKVESTKNTK

-492 ILVGMTNRAGTFIDR
+492 VLVGMTNRGGAFIDR
-507 ATQTVRLEN
+507 ATQTVKLEN

-542 KQYAELNAYLIS
+542 KQYAELNAYLIA
-554 RRVLEYQKRGFE
+554 RRALEYDRRGFE
-566 HGFDLQAAKDT
+566 HPFDSKAAKET
-577 VSTLKNKYD
+577 IQILKDKYD
-586 SIAKEIDK
+586 PIAKEIDI
-594 YQRDLLEYARDLK
+594 YNRQLLEYARDLK

-613 FDAMVEANK
+613 FDAMIEANK
-622 SYIPF
+622 SYVPF
-627 NRVMES
+627 ARVLET
-633 VAGEK
+633 VKGEK
-638 PSPYGG
+638 PSKYGG

-651 VKGGQQPVF
+651 VKGDKELSVF

-710 LERKELEKVLDDPS
+710 IERKELEKVLDDPS
-724 AINDVAIE
+724 AINDLAIE

-762 GKELADALSEFNPQE
+762 GKELADSLSEFNPQE
-777 IGVIIKAIGTP
+777 IGVIIRAIGTP

-828 LEGALTMFL
+828 LEGGLTMLL
-837 GKTGMS
+837 GKTGVS
-843 KRAKKTMQDW
+843 KKAKKIMQDW

-886 KIFNPIEILR
+886 KVFNPIEILR

-940 IDYAKMGAYMKGVN
+940 IDYAKMGAYMKGIN

-971 DGLTQRFGRAI
+971 DGLTQRPGRAI
-982 TAITAGII
+982 AAITAGII
-990 IPSMYFWYANRDN
+990 MPSVYFWYANRDN

-1017 WVVVIGDTPYRIPKP
+1017 WVVVVGDTPYRIPKP

-1047 DYWEGNDANAKN
+1047 DFYEGNDANAKN
-1059 DLTRFTSEF
+1059 DLKRFTTEF
-1068 VGTQLRNLNPLPT
+1068 VSTQLRNLNPLPT
-1081 ILVPPVEQATNYSI
+1081 ILVPPIEQKTNYSI
-1095 FKDRPLVPDY
+1095 FRGKPLVPDY
-1105 MDREL
+1105 MDRQL

-1128 RTLAAIIGDH
+1128 RTLAAMIGDH

-1153 TGGLGNYFMMGLDK
+1153 TGGLGNYFMMALDK

-1217 KYKPTIEKLKKE
+1217 KYKPTIEKLKKD
-1229 GNFKEAAKLAKRK
+1229 GDFKEAAKLAVRK
-1242 KLVDENIAV
+1242 KLVDKNIAV

-1273 DADPD
+1273 NVDPD

-1283 IDDMVFMMI
+1283 IDDMVFMSI
-1292 KMAKEALKILYY
+1292 KMAREALKILYY
-1304 EQDNDN
+1304 EPNNDIEQKKE

>member
-1 MADLQTQVQQLERG
+1 MADLQTQTQQLKQG
-15 GFSQVEIDNWK
+15 GFSQVEINNWQ
-26 QEKVEQLKQGG
+26 QEKVKQLQEGG
-37 FTGEEIAKDF
+37 FTPEEIVKDF
-47 GFEPVDTKAIEKI
+47 GFEPVDTTAIKKI
-60 YEEDIGY
+60 YEKDLAIPEIVN
-67 SRILDYDEIETIQK
+67 YDEIETIQR
-81 ENPNDSSLLEAA
+81 ENPDDKGFLEAA
-93 VGKKLDNVTER
+93 VGKKLDNVGER
-104 IKAGWNT
+104 IAAGWNT

-124 NIDGTKEDGRYFNVD
+124 NIDGTKEDGKYFNVD

-149 LTNASRIVKDLPLYL
+149 ITNAARIVKDLPLYFGV
-164 TTGGLSLFATRSPNA
+164 GGASLFATRSPNA
-179 SIFTSGLAVG
+179 SIFTSGLVVG
-189 SIRETYMTMRE
+189 SIRETYLDMRE

-221 GLKEGVQLTAAAKLG
+221 GLKEGTQLLSAAKLG

-318 ASKNIEIPRAIKR
+318 ASKNLEIPRAIKR
-331 TVEDITGE
+331 TVEDITG
-339 KIILDKKAEQ
+339 K
-349 KIIELKKQNREIY
+349 
-362 KESREQNKKDRK
+362 
-374 KVEEQ
+374 
-379 VRKENPND
+379 
-387 NMVEIN
+387 
-393 RKTDAIL
+393 
-400 AERTNSRIQP
+400 
-410 ILEKIKD
+410 KIKLD
-417 LEKTNDKFL
+417 EKFL

-441 TRFQKPKE
+441 TKFEKPKDVTD
-449 KQNVKDTLTR
+449 VKNTLTR
-459 LFIDRLHPVLRMV
+459 LFIDRLHPILRLV
-472 RRVEDTKNTR
+472 QRVESTKNTK

-492 ILVGMTNRAGTFIDR
+492 ILVGMTNRGGSFIDR
-507 ATQTVRLEN
+507 ATQTVNLEN
-516 KGKSLK
+516 KGKPLK

-535 LNEKGLK
+535 LNEQGIK
-542 KQYAELNAYLIS
+542 KQYAELNAYLIA
-554 RRVLEYQKRGFE
+554 RRALEYDRRGFK
-566 HGFDLQAAKDT
+566 HPFDSQAAKET
-577 VSTLKNKYD
+577 IQILKNKYD
-586 SIAKEIDK
+586 PIAKEIDV
-594 YQRDLLEYARDLK
+594 YNRQLLEYARDLK

-622 SYIPF
+622 SYVPF
-627 NRVMES
+627 SRVLET
-633 VAGEK
+633 VKGEK
-638 PSPYGG
+638 PSKYGG

-651 VKGGQQPVF
+651 IKGDETLKVF

-710 LERKELEKVLDDPS
+710 IERKELEKVLDDPS
-724 AINDVAIE
+724 AINDAAIE

-753 NGKFEVWDV
+753 NGKYEVWDV
-762 GKELADALSEFNPQE
+762 GKELADSLSEFNPQE
-777 IGVIIKAIGTP
+777 MGVIIRAIGTP

-804 SNIGRDTVLAPV
+804 SNIGRDTVLGAV

-828 LEGALTMFL
+828 LEGGLTMLL
-837 GKTGMS
+837 GKTGVS
-843 KRAKKTMQDW
+843 KKAKKIMEDW

-860 STLISLDRMVRDKGA
+860 STLISLDRMVNDKSA
-875 FEMLNGQQIRN
+875 FKILNGQQIRN
-886 KIFNPIEILR
+886 KVFNPLEILR

-971 DGLTQRFGRAI
+971 DGFKQRPGRTIA
-982 TAITAGII
+982 TITAGII
-990 IPSMYFWYANRDN
+990 MPSVYFWFANRDN

-1017 WVVVIGDTPYRIPKP
+1017 WVVVVGDTPYRIPKP

-1047 DYWEGNDANAKN
+1047 DYWYGNEANAKN
-1059 DLTRFTSEF
+1059 DLSRFVTEF
-1068 VGTQLRNLNPLPT
+1068 VSSQLRNLNPLPT
-1081 ILVPPVEQATNYSI
+1081 ILVPPIEQKTNYSI
-1095 FKDRPLVPDY
+1095 FKGKPLVPDY
-1105 MDREL
+1105 MDRQL

-1128 RTLAAIIGDH
+1128 RTLAAMIGDH
-1138 NAPSPIVIDNYIRGW
+1138 NAPSPIVIDNYIKGW
-1153 TGGLGNYFMMGLDK
+1153 TGGLGNYFMMALDK

-1207 DFYDEYNKYK
+1207 DFYEEYKKYK
-1217 KYKPTIEKLKKE
+1217 KYKPTIEKLKKD
-1229 GNFKEAAKLAKRK
+1229 GDFKEAAKLAKRK
-1242 KLVDENIAV
+1242 KLIDKNIAV

-1273 DADPD
+1273 NVDPD

-1283 IDDMVFMMI
+1283 IDDMVFMSI
-1292 KMAKEALKILYY
+1292 KMAQEALKILYY
-1304 EQDNDN
+1304 EPNNDSW

>member
-1 MADLQTQVQQLERG
+1 MSDLQTQVQQLKQG

-26 QEKVEQLKQGG
+26 QEKVQQLTQGG

-60 YEEDIGY
+60 YEKDLGIPEIVN
-67 SRILDYDEIETIQK
+67 YDEIETIQR

-93 VGKKLDNVTER
+93 VGKKLDNVGER
-104 IKAGWNT
+104 IKAGWNS
-111 GVIDLIQEAHGIP
+111 GVVDLIQEAHGIP
-124 NIDGTKEDGRYFNVD
+124 NIDGTKEDGKYFNVD

-149 LTNASRIVKDLPLYL
+149 ITNAARIVKDLPLYFGV
-164 TTGGLSLFATRSPNA
+164 GGASLFATRSPNA
-179 SIFTSGLAVG
+179 SIFTSGLVVG
-189 SIRETYMTMRE
+189 SIRETYLEMRE

-318 ASKNIEIPRAIKR
+318 ASKNLEIPRAIKR
-331 TVEDITGE
+331 TVEDITG
-339 KIILDKKAEQ
+339 Q
-349 KIIELKKQNREIY
+349 KIKLDE
-362 KESREQNKKDRK
+362 
-374 KVEEQ
+374 
-379 VRKENPND
+379 
-387 NMVEIN
+387 
-393 RKTDAIL
+393 
-400 AERTNSRIQP
+400 
-410 ILEKIKD
+410 
-417 LEKTNDKFL
+417 KFL
-426 EGLEFPEAVKLILSK
+426 KGLEFPEAVKLILSK
-441 TRFQKPKE
+441 TKFEKPKDA
-449 KQNVKDTLTR
+449 QNVKDTLTR

-472 RRVEDTKNTR
+472 RRVEDTKNTT

-492 ILVGMTNRAGTFIDR
+492 ILVGMTNRGGTFIDR
-507 ATQTVRLEN
+507 ATQTVNLEN
-516 KGKSLK
+516 RGKSLK

-529 FEGNKK
+529 FENAEVPLSKLGFSNKK
-535 LNEKGLK
+535 LNEQGLK
-542 KQYAELNAYLIS
+542 KQYAELNAYLIA
-554 RRVLEYQKRGFE
+554 RRALEYDRRGFK
-566 HGFDLQAAKDT
+566 HPFDSQAAKET
-577 VSTLKNKYD
+577 IQILKDKYD
-586 SIAKEIDK
+586 PIAKEIDV
-594 YQRDLLEYARDLK
+594 YNRHLLEYARDLK

-622 SYIPF
+622 SYVPF
-627 NRVMES
+627 ARVLET
-633 VAGEK
+633 VKGEK
-638 PSPYGG
+638 PSKYGG

-651 VKGGQQPVF
+651 VKGDKELSVF

-710 LERKELEKVLDDPS
+710 IERKELEKVLDDPS

-777 IGVIIKAIGTP
+777 IGVIIRAIGTP

-828 LEGALTMFL
+828 FEGALTMFL
-837 GKTGMS
+837 GKTGIS
-843 KRAKKTMQDW
+843 KKAKKTVQDW

-860 STLISLDRMVRDKGA
+860 STLVSLDRMVRDKGA

-886 KIFNPIEILR
+886 KIFNPIEVLR

-914 YKKAGKEGLKGR
+914 YKKAGKEGLTNR

-940 IDYAKMGAYMKGVN
+940 IDYAKMGAYMKGIN

-971 DGLTQRFGRAI
+971 DGFTQRPGRVI

-990 IPSMYFWYANRDN
+990 MPSMYFWFANKDN

-1047 DYWEGNDANAKN
+1047 DWWVKNDANAKN
-1059 DLTRFTSEF
+1059 DLARFTTEF

-1095 FKDRPLVPDY
+1095 FKNRPLVPDY
-1105 MDREL
+1105 MDRQL

-1153 TGGLGNYFMMGLDK
+1153 TGGLGNYFMMALDK

-1207 DFYDEYNKYK
+1207 DFYDEYKKYK

-1242 KLVDENIAV
+1242 KLIDENIAV
-1251 LERYKT
+1251 LERYKN
-1257 IIDQHNEYVR
+1257 IMDQHNEYVR

-1273 DADPD
+1273 NADAD

-1304 EQDNDN
+1304 EPNNDIEQKKE

>member
-1 MADLQTQVQQLERG
+1 MADLQTQTQQLKQG
-15 GFSQVEIDNWK
+15 GFSQVEINNWQ
-26 QEKVEQLKQGG
+26 QEKVKQLQEGG
-37 FTGEEIAKDF
+37 FTSEEIVKDF
-47 GFEPVDTKAIEKI
+47 GFEPVDTTAIKKI
-60 YEEDIGY
+60 YEKDLAIPEIVN
-67 SRILDYDEIETIQK
+67 YDEIETIQR
-81 ENPNDSSLLEAA
+81 ENPDDKGFLEAA
-93 VGKKLDNVTER
+93 VGKKLDNVGER
-104 IKAGWNT
+104 IAAGWNT

-124 NIDGTKEDGRYFNVD
+124 NIDGTKEDGKYFNVD

-149 LTNASRIVKDLPLYL
+149 ITNAARIVKDLPLYFGV
-164 TTGGLSLFATRSPNA
+164 GGASLFATRSPNA
-179 SIFTSGLAVG
+179 SIFTSGLVVG
-189 SIRETYMTMRE
+189 SIRETYLDMRE

-221 GLKEGVQLTAAAKLG
+221 GLKEGTQLLSAAKLG

-318 ASKNIEIPRAIKR
+318 ASKNLEIPRAIKR
-331 TVEDITGE
+331 TVEDITG
-339 KIILDKKAEQ
+339 K
-349 KIIELKKQNREIY
+349 
-362 KESREQNKKDRK
+362 
-374 KVEEQ
+374 
-379 VRKENPND
+379 
-387 NMVEIN
+387 
-393 RKTDAIL
+393 
-400 AERTNSRIQP
+400 
-410 ILEKIKD
+410 KIKLD
-417 LEKTNDKFL
+417 EKFL

-441 TRFQKPKE
+441 TKFEKPKDVTD
-449 KQNVKDTLTR
+449 VKNTLTR
-459 LFIDRLHPVLRMV
+459 LFIDRLHPILRLV
-472 RRVEDTKNTR
+472 QRVESTKNTK

-492 ILVGMTNRAGTFIDR
+492 ILVGMTNRGGSFIDR
-507 ATQTVRLEN
+507 ATQTVNLEN
-516 KGKSLK
+516 KGKPLK

-529 FEGNKK
+529 FENAEAPLTKLGVSNKK
-535 LNEKGLK
+535 LNEQGIK
-542 KQYAELNAYLIS
+542 KQYAELNAYLIA
-554 RRVLEYQKRGFE
+554 RRALEYDRRGFK
-566 HGFDLQAAKDT
+566 HPFDSQAAKET
-577 VSTLKNKYD
+577 IQILKNKYD
-586 SIAKEIDK
+586 PIAKEIDV
-594 YQRDLLEYARDLK
+594 YNRQLLEYARDLK
-607 LIDKQA
+607 LIDKEA

-622 SYIPF
+622 SYVPF
-627 NRVMES
+627 SRVLET
-633 VAGEK
+633 VKGEK
-638 PSPYGG
+638 PSKYGG

-651 VKGGQQPVF
+651 IKGDETLKVF

-710 LERKELEKVLDDPS
+710 IERKELEKVLDDPS
-724 AINDVAIE
+724 AINDLAIE

-762 GKELADALSEFNPQE
+762 GKELADSLSEFNPQE
-777 IGVIIKAIGTP
+777 MGVIIRAIGTP

-795 ATTSPDFVF
+795 ATTSPDFIF
-804 SNIGRDTVLAPV
+804 SNIGRDTVLGAV

-828 LEGALTMFL
+828 LEGGLTMLL
-837 GKTGMS
+837 GKTGVS
-843 KRAKKTMQDW
+843 KKAKKIMQDW

-860 STLISLDRMVRDKGA
+860 STLISLDRMVNDKSA
-875 FEMLNGQQIRN
+875 FKILNGQQIRN
-886 KIFNPIEILR
+886 KVFNPLEILR

-971 DGLTQRFGRAI
+971 DGFKQRPGRTIA
-982 TAITAGII
+982 TITAGII
-990 IPSMYFWYANRDN
+990 MPSVYFWFANRDN

-1017 WVVVIGDTPYRIPKP
+1017 WVVVVGDTPYRIPKP

-1047 DYWEGNDANAKN
+1047 DYWYGNEANAKN
-1059 DLTRFTSEF
+1059 DLSRFVTEF
-1068 VGTQLRNLNPLPT
+1068 VSSQLRNLNPLPT
-1081 ILVPPVEQATNYSI
+1081 ILVPPIEQKTNYSI
-1095 FKDRPLVPDY
+1095 FKGKPLVPDY
-1105 MDREL
+1105 MDKQL

-1128 RTLAAIIGDH
+1128 RTLAAMIGDH

-1153 TGGLGNYFMMGLDK
+1153 TGGLGNYFMMALDK

-1207 DFYDEYNKYK
+1207 DFYEEYKKYK
-1217 KYKPTIEKLKKE
+1217 KYKPTIEKLKKD
-1229 GNFKEAAKLAKRK
+1229 GDFKEAAKLAKRK
-1242 KLVDENIAV
+1242 KLIDKNIAV

-1273 DADPD
+1273 NVDPD

-1283 IDDMVFMMI
+1283 IDDMVFMSI
-1292 KMAKEALKILYY
+1292 KMAQEALKILYY
-1304 EQDNDN
+1304 EPNNDS

>member
-164 TTGGLSLFATRSPNA
+164 TTGGLTLFATRSPNA

-200 KGQVANWNNFWEIF
+200 KGQVANWNDFWEIF

-318 ASKNIEIPRAIKR
+318 ASKNLEIPRAIKR
-331 TVEDITGE
+331 TVEDITG
-339 KIILDKKAEQ
+339 K
-349 KIIELKKQNREIY
+349 
-362 KESREQNKKDRK
+362 
-374 KVEEQ
+374 
-379 VRKENPND
+379 
-387 NMVEIN
+387 
-393 RKTDAIL
+393 
-400 AERTNSRIQP
+400 
-410 ILEKIKD
+410 KIKLD
-417 LEKTNDKFL
+417 EKFL
-426 EGLEFPEAVKLILSK
+426 EGLDFKDSVKLILSK
-441 TRFQKPKE
+441 TKFEKPKE

-971 DGLTQRFGRAI
+971 DGFTQRPSRVIA
-982 TAITAGII
+982 AITAGII

-1081 ILVPPVEQATNYSI
+1081 ILVPPVEQTTNYSI

-1304 EQDNDN
+1304 EQDNNN

>member
-1 MADLQTQVQQLERG
+1 MADLQTQVQQLEKG
-15 GFSQVEIDNWK
+15 GFSQVEINNWK
-26 QEKVEQLKQGG
+26 QEKVEQLTQGG
-37 FTGEEIAKDF
+37 FTAEEIAKDF

-60 YEEDIGY
+60 YEKDIGY
-67 SRILDYDEIETIQK
+67 SRIADYDEIETIQK
-81 ENPNDSSLLEAA
+81 ENPDDSSLLEAA

-104 IKAGWNT
+104 IKVGWNT
-111 GVIDLIQEAHGIP
+111 GVVDLIQEAHGIP
-124 NIDGTKEDGRYFNVD
+124 NIDGTKEDGKYFNVD

-149 LTNASRIVKDLPLYL
+149 LTNAARIAKDLPLYL
-164 TTGGLSLFATRSPNA
+164 STGGLTLFATRSPNA
-179 SIFTSGLAVG
+179 SVFTSGLVVG
-189 SIRETYMTMRE
+189 SIRETYLEMRE

-221 GLKEGVQLTAAAKLG
+221 GLKEGIQLTSAAKLG
-236 GLSNKFLPQLIGRVA
+236 GISNKFLPQLIGRVA

-318 ASKNIEIPRAIKR
+318 ASKNLEIPRAIKR
-331 TVEDITGE
+331 TVEDITG
-339 KIILDKKAEQ
+339 K
-349 KIIELKKQNREIY
+349 
-362 KESREQNKKDRK
+362 
-374 KVEEQ
+374 
-379 VRKENPND
+379 
-387 NMVEIN
+387 
-393 RKTDAIL
+393 
-400 AERTNSRIQP
+400 
-410 ILEKIKD
+410 KIKLD
-417 LEKTNDKFL
+417 EKFL
-426 EGLEFPEAVKLILSK
+426 EGLQFPEAVKLILSK
-441 TRFQKPKE
+441 TKFEKPKDVTD
-449 KQNVKDTLTR
+449 VKNTLTR
-459 LFIDRLHPVLRMV
+459 LFIDRLHPILRLV
-472 RRVEDTKNTR
+472 QRVESTKNTK

-492 ILVGMTNRAGTFIDR
+492 VLVGMTNRGGAFVDR
-507 ATQTVRLEN
+507 ATQTINLEN
-516 KGKSLK
+516 KGKPLK

-535 LNEKGLK
+535 LNEKGIR
-542 KQYAELNAYLIS
+542 KQYAEFNAYLIA
-554 RRVLEYQKRGFE
+554 RRALEYDRRGFE
-566 HGFDLQAAKDT
+566 HPFDSKAAKET
-577 VSTLKNKYD
+577 IQILKNKYD
-586 SIAKEIDK
+586 PIAKEIDI
-594 YQRDLLEYARDLK
+594 YNRQLLEYARDLK

-622 SYIPF
+622 SYVPF
-627 NRVMES
+627 ARVMES
-633 VAGEK
+633 VTGEK

-698 DINKKIETKQTK
+698 DINKKIET
-710 LERKELEKVLDDPS
+710 RKIEIDKKEIENAFSTEIFVKEPTLKPIEALLLPEKVVAKISKTKTVKKKVIKEGIDPS
-724 AINDVAIE
+724 VLE

-762 GKELADALSEFNPQE
+762 GKELADSLSEFNPQE

-804 SNIGRDTVLAPV
+804 SNIGRDTVLAPI

-828 LEGALTMFL
+828 LEGGLTMLL
-837 GKTGMS
+837 GKTGVS
-843 KRAKKTMQDW
+843 KKAKKIMQDW

-860 STLISLDRMVRDKGA
+860 STLISLDRTVKDKGA

-886 KIFNPIEILR
+886 KVFNPIEILR

-971 DGLTQRFGRAI
+971 DGLTQRPGRAI
-982 TAITAGII
+982 AAITAGII
-990 IPSMYFWYANRDN
+990 MPSVYFWFANRDN

-1017 WVVVIGDTPYRIPKP
+1017 WVVVVKDTPYRIPKP

-1047 DYWEGNDANAKN
+1047 DYWYGNEANAKN
-1059 DLTRFTSEF
+1059 DLTRFTTEF

-1081 ILVPPVEQATNYSI
+1081 ILVPPVEQKTNYSI
-1095 FKDRPLVPDY
+1095 FRGKPLVPDY
-1105 MDREL
+1105 MDRQL

-1128 RTLAAIIGDH
+1128 RTLAAMIGDH

-1153 TGGLGNYFMMGLDK
+1153 TGGLGNYFMMALDK

-1172 GIIDDPIRPTDSLT
+1172 GIIDDPVRPTDSLT

-1207 DFYDEYNKYK
+1207 DFYEEYNKYK
-1217 KYKPTIEKLKKE
+1217 KYKPTIDKLKKD
-1229 GNFKEAAKLAKRK
+1229 GDFKEAAKLAVRK
-1242 KLVDENIAV
+1242 KLVDKNIAV

-1273 DADPD
+1273 NVDPD

-1283 IDDMVFMMI
+1283 IDDMVFMSI

-1304 EQDNDN
+1304 EPNNGT

>member
-1 MADLQTQVQQLERG
+1 MADLQTQVQQLEKG
-15 GFSQVEIDNWK
+15 GFSQVEINNWK
-26 QEKVEQLKQGG
+26 QEKVEQLTQGG
-37 FTGEEIAKDF
+37 FTAEEIAKDF

-60 YEEDIGY
+60 YEKDIGY
-67 SRILDYDEIETIQK
+67 SRIADYDEIETIQK
-81 ENPNDSSLLEAA
+81 ENPDDSSLLEAA

-104 IKAGWNT
+104 IKVGWNT
-111 GVIDLIQEAHGIP
+111 GVVDLIQEAHGIP
-124 NIDGTKEDGRYFNVD
+124 NIDGTKEDGKYFNVD

-149 LTNASRIVKDLPLYL
+149 LTNAARIAKDLPLYL
-164 TTGGLSLFATRSPNA
+164 STGGLTLFATRSPNA
-179 SIFTSGLAVG
+179 SVFTSGLVVG
-189 SIRETYMTMRE
+189 SIRETYLEMRE

-221 GLKEGVQLTAAAKLG
+221 GLKEGIQLTSAAKLG
-236 GLSNKFLPQLIGRVA
+236 GISNKFLPQLIGRVA

-318 ASKNIEIPRAIKR
+318 ASKNLEIPRAIKR
-331 TVEDITGE
+331 TVEDITG
-339 KIILDKKAEQ
+339 K
-349 KIIELKKQNREIY
+349 
-362 KESREQNKKDRK
+362 
-374 KVEEQ
+374 
-379 VRKENPND
+379 
-387 NMVEIN
+387 
-393 RKTDAIL
+393 
-400 AERTNSRIQP
+400 
-410 ILEKIKD
+410 KIKLD
-417 LEKTNDKFL
+417 EKFL

-441 TRFQKPKE
+441 TKFEKPKDVTD
-449 KQNVKDTLTR
+449 VKNTLTR
-459 LFIDRLHPVLRMV
+459 LFIDRLHPILRLV
-472 RRVEDTKNTR
+472 QRVESTKNTK

-492 ILVGMTNRAGTFIDR
+492 ILVGMTNRGGSFIDR
-507 ATQTVRLEN
+507 ATQTVNLEN
-516 KGKSLK
+516 KGKPLK

-529 FEGNKK
+529 FENAEAPLTKLGVSNKK
-535 LNEKGLK
+535 LNEQGIK
-542 KQYAELNAYLIS
+542 KQYAELNAYLIA
-554 RRVLEYQKRGFE
+554 RRALEYDRRGFK
-566 HGFDLQAAKDT
+566 HPFDSQAAKET
-577 VSTLKNKYD
+577 IQILKNKYD
-586 SIAKEIDK
+586 PIAKEIDV
-594 YQRDLLEYARDLK
+594 YNRQLLEYARDLK

-622 SYIPF
+622 SYVPF
-627 NRVMES
+627 ARVMES
-633 VAGEK
+633 VTGEK

-698 DINKKIETKQTK
+698 DINKKIET
-710 LERKELEKVLDDPS
+710 RKIEIDKKEIENAFSTEIFVKEPTLKPIEALLLPEKVVAKISKTKTVKKKVIKEGIDPS
-724 AINDVAIE
+724 VLE

-762 GKELADALSEFNPQE
+762 GKELADSLSEFNPQE

-804 SNIGRDTVLAPV
+804 SNIGRDTVLAPI

-828 LEGALTMFL
+828 LEGGLTMLL
-837 GKTGMS
+837 GKTGVS
-843 KRAKKTMQDW
+843 KKAKKIMQDW

-860 STLISLDRMVRDKGA
+860 STLISLDRMVNDKSA
-875 FEMLNGQQIRN
+875 FKILNGQQIRN
-886 KIFNPIEILR
+886 KVFNPLEILR

-971 DGLTQRFGRAI
+971 DGFKQRPGRTIA
-982 TAITAGII
+982 TITAGII
-990 IPSMYFWYANRDN
+990 MPSVYFWFANRDN

-1017 WVVVIGDTPYRIPKP
+1017 WVVVVGDTPYRIPKP

-1047 DYWEGNDANAKN
+1047 DYWYGNEANAKN
-1059 DLTRFTSEF
+1059 DLSRFVTEF
-1068 VGTQLRNLNPLPT
+1068 VFSQLRNLNPLPT
-1081 ILVPPVEQATNYSI
+1081 ILVPPIEQKTNYSI
-1095 FKDRPLVPDY
+1095 FKGKPLVPDY
-1105 MDREL
+1105 MDKQL

-1128 RTLAAIIGDH
+1128 RTLAAMIGDH

-1153 TGGLGNYFMMGLDK
+1153 TGGLGNYFMMALDK

-1207 DFYDEYNKYK
+1207 DFYEEYKKYK
-1217 KYKPTIEKLKKE
+1217 KYKPTIEKLKKD
-1229 GNFKEAAKLAKRK
+1229 GDFKEAAKLAKRK
-1242 KLVDENIAV
+1242 KLIDKNIAV

-1273 DADPD
+1273 NVDPD

-1283 IDDMVFMMI
+1283 IDDMVFMSI

-1304 EQDNDN
+1304 EPNNGT

>member
-1 MADLQTQVQQLERG
+1 MADLQTQVQQLEKG

-26 QEKVEQLKQGG
+26 KEKVEQLKQGG

-318 ASKNIEIPRAIKR
+318 ASKNLEIPRAIKR
-331 TVEDITGE
+331 TVEDITG
-339 KIILDKKAEQ
+339 K
-349 KIIELKKQNREIY
+349 
-362 KESREQNKKDRK
+362 
-374 KVEEQ
+374 
-379 VRKENPND
+379 
-387 NMVEIN
+387 
-393 RKTDAIL
+393 
-400 AERTNSRIQP
+400 
-410 ILEKIKD
+410 KIKLD
-417 LEKTNDKFL
+417 EKFL
-426 EGLEFPEAVKLILSK
+426 EGLDFKDSVKLILSK
-441 TRFQKPKE
+441 TKFEKPKDV
-449 KQNVKDTLTR
+449 QNVKDTLTR

-472 RRVEDTKNTR
+472 RRVEDTKNTK

-698 DINKKIETKQTK
+698 DINKKIETRKIEIDKKEIENAFSTEIFVKEPTLKPLEALLLPEEVVAKIPKTK
-710 LERKELEKVLDDPS
+710 TVKKKVIKEGIDPNVL
-724 AINDVAIE
+724 E

-971 DGLTQRFGRAI
+971 DGLTQRPGRAI
-982 TAITAGII
+982 AAITAGII

-1032 FDLGVVFGTGMEQFL
+1032 FDLGVVFGTGTEQFL
-1047 DYWEGNDANAKN
+1047 DYWVGNDANAKN

-1095 FKDRPLVPDY
+1095 FRDRPLVPDY

>member
-1 MADLQTQVQQLERG
+1 MADLQTQVQQLEKG

-67 SRILDYDEIETIQK
+67 SRIADYDEIENIQR
-81 ENPNDSSLLEAA
+81 ENPNDKSLLEAA

-111 GVIDLIQEAHGIP
+111 GVVDLIQEAHGIP
-124 NIDGTKEDGRYFNVD
+124 NIDGTKEDGKYFNVD

-164 TTGGLSLFATRSPNA
+164 STGGLTLFATRSPNA
-179 SIFTSGLAVG
+179 SIFTSGLTVG
-189 SIRETYMTMRE
+189 AIRETYMTMRE

-221 GLKEGVQLTAAAKLG
+221 GLKEGTQLTAAAKLG

-318 ASKNIEIPRAIKR
+318 ASKNLEIPRAIKR
-331 TVEDITGE
+331 TVEDITG
-339 KIILDKKAEQ
+339 KRIKLDE
-349 KIIELKKQNREIY
+349 
-362 KESREQNKKDRK
+362 
-374 KVEEQ
+374 
-379 VRKENPND
+379 
-387 NMVEIN
+387 
-393 RKTDAIL
+393 
-400 AERTNSRIQP
+400 
-410 ILEKIKD
+410 
-417 LEKTNDKFL
+417 KFL
-426 EGLEFPEAVKLILSK
+426 EGLDFNESVKLILSK
-441 TRFQKPKE
+441 TKFEKPKDV
-449 KQNVKDTLTR
+449 QNVKDTLTR
-459 LFIDRLHPVLRMV
+459 LFIDRLHPVLRLV
-472 RRVEDTKNTR
+472 RRVEDTKNTK

-492 ILVGMTNRAGTFIDR
+492 VLVGMLNRGGAFIDR

-529 FEGNKK
+529 YENATVPNTVLGKLQKK
-535 LNEKGLK
+535 LIREKNIK
-542 KQYAELNAYLIS
+542 QQYAELNAYLIS

-607 LIDKQA
+607 LIDQKA
-613 FDAMVEANK
+613 FDAMIEANK

-627 NRVMES
+627 ARVMES

-762 GKELADALSEFNPQE
+762 GKELADSLSEFNPQE
-777 IGVIIKAIGTP
+777 IGMIVRAIGTP

-804 SNIGRDTVLAPV
+804 SNIARDTVLAPV
-816 FSKSGFIPVWSS
+816 FSKSGFVPIWSS
-828 LEGALTMFL
+828 LEGAVTMFL
-837 GKTGMS
+837 GKTGFS
-843 KRAKKTMQDW
+843 KKAKKIMQDW

-860 STLISLDRMVRDKGA
+860 STLVSLDRMVRDKGA

-886 KIFNPIEILR
+886 KVFNPIEILR

-971 DGLTQRFGRAI
+971 DGFTQRPGRAI
-982 TAITAGII
+982 AAVFAGVIL
-990 IPSMYFWYANRDN
+990 PSIYFWFANKDN

-1017 WVVVIGDTPYRIPKP
+1017 WVVVVGDTPYRIPKP
-1032 FDLGVVFGTGMEQFL
+1032 FDVGVVFGTGTEQFL
-1047 DYWEGNDANAKN
+1047 DWWFKNDANAKN
-1059 DLTRFTSEF
+1059 DFARFISEF

-1081 ILVPPVEQATNYSI
+1081 VLVPPVEQITNYSI
-1095 FKDRPLVPDY
+1095 FRNRPLVPDY

-1217 KYKPTIEKLKKE
+1217 KYKPTIEKLKKD

-1242 KLVDENIAV
+1242 RLVDENIAV

-1257 IIDQHNEYVR
+1257 IMDQHNEYVR

-1273 DADPD
+1273 NVDPD

-1304 EQDNDN
+1304 EPNNDIEQRKE

>member
-1 MADLQTQVQQLERG
+1 MADLQTQTQQLKQG
-15 GFSQVEIDNWK
+15 GFSQVEINNWQ
-26 QEKVEQLKQGG
+26 QEKVKQLQDGG
-37 FTGEEIAKDF
+37 FTSEEIVKDF
-47 GFEPVDTKAIEKI
+47 GFEPVDTTAIKKI
-60 YEEDIGY
+60 YEKDLAIPEIVN
-67 SRILDYDEIETIQK
+67 YDEIETIQK
-81 ENPNDSSLLEAA
+81 QNPDDKGFLEAA
-93 VGKKLDNVTER
+93 VGKKLDNVGER
-104 IKAGWNT
+104 IAAGWNT
-111 GVIDLIQEAHGIP
+111 GVIDIIQEAHGIP
-124 NIDGTKEDGRYFNVD
+124 NIDGTKEDGKYFNVD

-149 LTNASRIVKDLPLYL
+149 ITNAARIVKDLPLYL
-164 TTGGLSLFATRSPNA
+164 GVGGASLFATRSPNA
-179 SIFTSGLAVG
+179 SIFTSGLVVG
-189 SIRETYMTMRE
+189 SIRETYLDMRE

-221 GLKEGVQLTAAAKLG
+221 GLKEGTQLLSAAKLG

-318 ASKNIEIPRAIKR
+318 ASKNLEIPRAIKR
-331 TVEDITGE
+331 TVEDITG
-339 KIILDKKAEQ
+339 K
-349 KIIELKKQNREIY
+349 
-362 KESREQNKKDRK
+362 
-374 KVEEQ
+374 
-379 VRKENPND
+379 
-387 NMVEIN
+387 
-393 RKTDAIL
+393 
-400 AERTNSRIQP
+400 
-410 ILEKIKD
+410 KIKLD
-417 LEKTNDKFL
+417 EKFL

-441 TRFQKPKE
+441 TKFEKPKDVTD
-449 KQNVKDTLTR
+449 VKNTLTR
-459 LFIDRLHPVLRMV
+459 LFIDRLHPILRLV
-472 RRVEDTKNTR
+472 QRVESTKNTK

-492 ILVGMTNRAGTFIDR
+492 ILVGMTNRGGSFIDR
-507 ATQTVRLEN
+507 ATQTVNLEN
-516 KGKSLK
+516 KGKPLK

-529 FEGNKK
+529 FENAEAPLTKLGVSNKK
-535 LNEKGLK
+535 LNEQGIK
-542 KQYAELNAYLIS
+542 KQYAELNAYLIA
-554 RRVLEYQKRGFE
+554 RRALEYDRRGFK
-566 HGFDLQAAKDT
+566 HPFDSQAAKET
-577 VSTLKNKYD
+577 IQILKNKYD
-586 SIAKEIDK
+586 PIAKEIDV
-594 YQRDLLEYARDLK
+594 YNRQLLEYARDLK

-613 FDAMVEANK
+613 FDAMVE
-622 SYIPF
+622 
-627 NRVMES
+627 V
-633 VAGEK
+633 
-638 PSPYGG
+638 
-644 VSNPFKR
+644 KR
-651 VKGGQQPVF
+651 IKGDETLKVF

-710 LERKELEKVLDDPS
+710 IERKELEKVLDDPS
-724 AINDVAIE
+724 AINDAAIE

-753 NGKFEVWDV
+753 NGKYEVWDV
-762 GKELADALSEFNPQE
+762 GKELADSLSEFNPQE
-777 IGVIIKAIGTP
+777 MGVIIRAIGTP

-804 SNIGRDTVLAPV
+804 SNIGRDTVLGAV

-828 LEGALTMFL
+828 LEGGLTMLL
-837 GKTGMS
+837 GKTGVS
-843 KRAKKTMQDW
+843 KKAKKIMQDW

-860 STLISLDRMVRDKGA
+860 STLISLDRMVNDKSA
-875 FEMLNGQQIRN
+875 FKILNGQQIRN
-886 KIFNPIEILR
+886 KVFNPLEILR

-971 DGLTQRFGRAI
+971 DGFKQRPGRTIA
-982 TAITAGII
+982 TITAGII
-990 IPSMYFWYANRDN
+990 MPSVYFWFANRDN

-1017 WVVVIGDTPYRIPKP
+1017 WVVVVGDTPYRIPKP

-1047 DYWEGNDANAKN
+1047 DYWYGNEANAKN
-1059 DLTRFTSEF
+1059 DLSRFVTEF
-1068 VGTQLRNLNPLPT
+1068 VFSQLRNLNPLPT
-1081 ILVPPVEQATNYSI
+1081 ILVPPIEQKTNYSI
-1095 FKDRPLVPDY
+1095 FKGKPLVPDY
-1105 MDREL
+1105 MDKQL

-1128 RTLAAIIGDH
+1128 RTLAAMIGDH

-1153 TGGLGNYFMMGLDK
+1153 TGGLGNYFMMALDK

-1207 DFYDEYNKYK
+1207 DFYEEYKKYK
-1217 KYKPTIEKLKKE
+1217 KYKPTIEKLKKD
-1229 GNFKEAAKLAKRK
+1229 GDFKEAAKLSKRK
-1242 KLVDENIAV
+1242 KLIDKNIAV

-1273 DADPD
+1273 NVDPD

-1283 IDDMVFMMI
+1283 IDDMVFMSI
-1292 KMAKEALKILYY
+1292 KMAQEALKILYY
-1304 EQDNDN
+1304 EPNNDS

>member
-1 MADLQTQVQQLERG
+1 MADLQTQVQQLEKG

-60 YEEDIGY
+60 YEKDIGY
-67 SRILDYDEIETIQK
+67 SRIADYDEIETIQK
-81 ENPNDSSLLEAA
+81 ENPDDSSLLEAA

-111 GVIDLIQEAHGIP
+111 GVVDLIQEAHGIP
-124 NIDGTKEDGRYFNVD
+124 NIDGTKEDGKYFNVD

-149 LTNASRIVKDLPLYL
+149 LTNASRIAKDLPLYL

-179 SIFTSGLAVG
+179 SIFTSGLVVG
-189 SIRETYMTMRE
+189 SIRETYLEMRE

-221 GLKEGVQLTAAAKLG
+221 GLKEGTQLTAAAKLG
-236 GLSNKFLPQLIGRVA
+236 GISNKFLPQLIGRVA

-318 ASKNIEIPRAIKR
+318 ASKNLEIPRAIKR
-331 TVEDITGE
+331 TVEDITG
-339 KIILDKKAEQ
+339 Q
-349 KIIELKKQNREIY
+349 KIKLDE
-362 KESREQNKKDRK
+362 
-374 KVEEQ
+374 
-379 VRKENPND
+379 
-387 NMVEIN
+387 
-393 RKTDAIL
+393 
-400 AERTNSRIQP
+400 
-410 ILEKIKD
+410 
-417 LEKTNDKFL
+417 KFL

-441 TRFQKPKE
+441 TKFEKPKDVTD
-449 KQNVKDTLTR
+449 VKNTLTR
-459 LFIDRLHPVLRMV
+459 LFVDRLHPILRLV
-472 RRVEDTKNTR
+472 QRVESTKNTK

-492 ILVGMTNRAGTFIDR
+492 ILVGMTNRGGTFIDR
-507 ATQTVRLEN
+507 ATQTLNLEN

-522 QVLEPLK
+522 KVLEPLK

-535 LNEKGLK
+535 LNEKGIK
-542 KQYAELNAYLIS
+542 KQYAEFNAYLIA
-554 RRVLEYQKRGFE
+554 RRALEYDRRGFE
-566 HGFDLQAAKDT
+566 HPFDSKAAKET
-577 VSTLKNKYD
+577 IKILKDKYD
-586 SIAKEIDK
+586 PIAKEIDI
-594 YQRDLLEYARDLK
+594 YNRQLLEYARDLK

-622 SYIPF
+622 SYVPF
-627 NRVMES
+627 ARVLET
-633 VAGEK
+633 VKGEK
-638 PSPYGG
+638 PSKYGG

-651 VKGGQQPVF
+651 VKGDKELSVF

-710 LERKELEKVLDDPS
+710 IERKELEKVLDDPS
-724 AINDVAIE
+724 AINDLAIE

-762 GKELADALSEFNPQE
+762 GKELADSLSEFNPQE
-777 IGVIIKAIGTP
+777 MGVIIRAIGTP

-828 LEGALTMFL
+828 LEGGLTMLL
-837 GKTGMS
+837 GKTGVS
-843 KRAKKTMQDW
+843 KKAKKIMENW

-860 STLISLDRMVRDKGA
+860 STLISLDRMVKDKGA

-886 KIFNPIEILR
+886 KVFNPIEILR

-926 EQIERAGF
+926 EQIERGGF

-971 DGLTQRFGRAI
+971 DGLTQRPGRAI
-982 TAITAGII
+982 AAITAGII
-990 IPSMYFWYANRDN
+990 MPSVYFWFANRDN
-1003 EIYQRQPQWVKDNY
+1003 EVYQRQPQWVKDNY
-1017 WVVVIGDTPYRIPKP
+1017 WVVVVKDTPYRIPKP

-1047 DYWEGNDANAKN
+1047 DYWYGNEANAKN
-1059 DLTRFTSEF
+1059 DLSRFITEF

-1081 ILVPPVEQATNYSI
+1081 ILVPPVEQKTNYSI
-1095 FKDRPLVPDY
+1095 FRGKPLVPDY
-1105 MDREL
+1105 MDRQL

-1128 RTLAAIIGDH
+1128 RTLAAMIGDH

-1153 TGGLGNYFMMGLDK
+1153 TGGLGNYFMMALDK

-1217 KYKPTIEKLKKE
+1217 KYKPTIEKLKKD
-1229 GNFKEAAKLAKRK
+1229 GDFKEAAKLAVRK
-1242 KLVDENIAV
+1242 KLVDKNIAV

-1273 DADPD
+1273 NVDPD

-1283 IDDMVFMMI
+1283 IDDMVFMSI

-1304 EQDNDN
+1304 EPNNDIEQKKE

>member
-1 MADLQTQVQQLERG
+1 MADLQTQTQQLKQG
-15 GFSQVEIDNWK
+15 GFSQVEINNWQ
-26 QEKVEQLKQGG
+26 QEKVKQLQEGG
-37 FTGEEIAKDF
+37 FTSEEIVKDF
-47 GFEPVDTKAIEKI
+47 GFEPVDTTAIKKI
-60 YEEDIGY
+60 YEKDLAIPEIVN
-67 SRILDYDEIETIQK
+67 YDEIETIQR
-81 ENPNDSSLLEAA
+81 ENPDDKGFLEAA
-93 VGKKLDNVTER
+93 VGKQLDNVGER
-104 IKAGWNT
+104 IAAGWNT

-124 NIDGTKEDGRYFNVD
+124 NIDGTKEDGKYFNVD

-149 LTNASRIVKDLPLYL
+149 ITNAARIVKDLPLYFGV
-164 TTGGLSLFATRSPNA
+164 GGASLFATRSPNA
-179 SIFTSGLAVG
+179 SIFTSGLVVG
-189 SIRETYMTMRE
+189 SIRETYLDMRE

-221 GLKEGVQLTAAAKLG
+221 GLKEGTQLLSAAKLG

-318 ASKNIEIPRAIKR
+318 ASKNLEIPRAIKR
-331 TVEDITGE
+331 TVEDITG
-339 KIILDKKAEQ
+339 K
-349 KIIELKKQNREIY
+349 
-362 KESREQNKKDRK
+362 
-374 KVEEQ
+374 
-379 VRKENPND
+379 
-387 NMVEIN
+387 
-393 RKTDAIL
+393 
-400 AERTNSRIQP
+400 
-410 ILEKIKD
+410 KIKLD
-417 LEKTNDKFL
+417 EKFL

-441 TRFQKPKE
+441 TKFEKPKDVTD
-449 KQNVKDTLTR
+449 VKNTLTR
-459 LFIDRLHPVLRMV
+459 LFIDRLHPILRLV
-472 RRVEDTKNTR
+472 QRVESTKNTK

-492 ILVGMTNRAGTFIDR
+492 ILVGMTNRGGSFIDR
-507 ATQTVRLEN
+507 ATQTVNLEN
-516 KGKSLK
+516 KGKPLK

-529 FEGNKK
+529 FENAEAPLTKLGVSNKK
-535 LNEKGLK
+535 LNEQGIK
-542 KQYAELNAYLIS
+542 KQYAELNAYLIA
-554 RRVLEYQKRGFE
+554 RRALEYDRRGFK
-566 HGFDLQAAKDT
+566 HPFDSQAAKET
-577 VSTLKNKYD
+577 IQILKNKYD
-586 SIAKEIDK
+586 PIAKEIDI
-594 YQRDLLEYARDLK
+594 YNRQLLEYARDLK

-622 SYIPF
+622 SYVPF
-627 NRVMES
+627 SRVLET
-633 VAGEK
+633 VKGEK
-638 PSPYGG
+638 PSKYGG

-651 VKGGQQPVF
+651 VKGDKELSVF

-710 LERKELEKVLDDPS
+710 IERKELEKVLDDPS
-724 AINDVAIE
+724 AINDAAIE

-753 NGKFEVWDV
+753 NGKYEVWDV
-762 GKELADALSEFNPQE
+762 GKELADSLSEFNPQE
-777 IGVIIKAIGTP
+777 MGVIIRAIGTP

-804 SNIGRDTVLAPV
+804 SNIGRDTVLGAV

-828 LEGALTMFL
+828 LEGGLTMLL
-837 GKTGMS
+837 GKTGVS
-843 KRAKKTMQDW
+843 KKAKKIMQDW

-860 STLISLDRMVRDKGA
+860 STLISLDRMVNDKSA
-875 FEMLNGQQIRN
+875 FKILNGQQIRN
-886 KIFNPIEILR
+886 KVFNPLEILR

-954 AVSAFYNAR
+954 AISAFYNAR

-971 DGLTQRFGRAI
+971 DGFKQRPGRTIA
-982 TAITAGII
+982 TITAGII
-990 IPSMYFWYANRDN
+990 MPSVYFWFANRDN

-1017 WVVVIGDTPYRIPKP
+1017 WVVVVGDTPYRIPKP

-1047 DYWEGNDANAKN
+1047 DYWYGNEANAKN
-1059 DLTRFTSEF
+1059 DLSRFVTEF
-1068 VGTQLRNLNPLPT
+1068 VFSQLRNLNPLPT
-1081 ILVPPVEQATNYSI
+1081 ILVPPIEQKTNYSI
-1095 FKDRPLVPDY
+1095 FKGKPLVPDY
-1105 MDREL
+1105 MDRQL

-1128 RTLAAIIGDH
+1128 RTLAAMIGDH
-1138 NAPSPIVIDNYIRGW
+1138 NAPSPIVIDNYIKGW
-1153 TGGLGNYFMMGLDK
+1153 TGGLGNYFMMALDK

-1207 DFYDEYNKYK
+1207 DFYEEYKKYK
-1217 KYKPTIEKLKKE
+1217 KYKPTIEKLKKD
-1229 GNFKEAAKLAKRK
+1229 GDFKEAAKLAKRK
-1242 KLVDENIAV
+1242 KLIDKNIAV

-1273 DADPD
+1273 NVDPD

-1283 IDDMVFMMI
+1283 IDDMVFMSI
-1292 KMAKEALKILYY
+1292 KMAQEALKILYY
-1304 EQDNDN
+1304 EPNNDS

>member
-1 MADLQTQVQQLERG
+1 MADLQTQVQQLEKG
-15 GFSQVEIDNWK
+15 GFSQVEINNWK
-26 QEKVEQLKQGG
+26 QEKVEQLTQGG

-81 ENPNDSSLLEAA
+81 ENPDNSSLLEAA

-111 GVIDLIQEAHGIP
+111 GVVDLIQEAHGIP

-164 TTGGLSLFATRSPNA
+164 TTGGLTLFATRSPNA

-318 ASKNIEIPRAIKR
+318 ASKNLEIPRAIKR
-331 TVEDITGE
+331 TVEDITG
-339 KIILDKKAEQ
+339 K
-349 KIIELKKQNREIY
+349 
-362 KESREQNKKDRK
+362 
-374 KVEEQ
+374 
-379 VRKENPND
+379 
-387 NMVEIN
+387 
-393 RKTDAIL
+393 
-400 AERTNSRIQP
+400 
-410 ILEKIKD
+410 KIKLD
-417 LEKTNDKFL
+417 EKFL
-426 EGLEFPEAVKLILSK
+426 EGLDFKDSVKLILSK
-441 TRFQKPKE
+441 TKFEKPKE

-459 LFIDRLHPVLRMV
+459 LFIDRLHPILRMV

-529 FEGNKK
+529 LDGNKK

-577 VSTLKNKYD
+577 ISTLKNKYD
-586 SIAKEIDK
+586 PIAKEIDK

-762 GKELADALSEFNPQE
+762 GKELADSLSEFNPQE
-777 IGVIIKAIGTP
+777 IGVIIRAIGTP

-804 SNIGRDTVLAPV
+804 SNIARDTVLAPV

-828 LEGALTMFL
+828 LEGALTMLL
-837 GKTGMS
+837 GKTGVS
-843 KRAKKTMQDW
+843 KKAKKIMQDW

-860 STLISLDRMVRDKGA
+860 STLVSLDRVVRDKGA

-886 KIFNPIEILR
+886 KVFNPIEILR

-940 IDYAKMGAYMKGVN
+940 IDYAKMGAYMKGIN

-971 DGLTQRFGRAI
+971 DGLTQRPGRAI
-982 TAITAGII
+982 AAITAGII
-990 IPSMYFWYANRDN
+990 MPSVYFWFANRDN
-1003 EIYQRQPQWVKDNY
+1003 EVYQRQPQWVKDNY
-1017 WVVVIGDTPYRIPKP
+1017 WVVVVGDTPYRIPKP

-1047 DYWEGNDANAKN
+1047 DYWYGNEANAKN
-1059 DLTRFTSEF
+1059 DLARFTLEF
-1068 VGTQLRNLNPLPT
+1068 VGTQMRNLNPLPT

-1095 FKDRPLVPDY
+1095 FRDRPLVPDY
-1105 MDREL
+1105 MDRQL

-1207 DFYDEYNKYK
+1207 DFYEEYNKYK
-1217 KYKPTIEKLKKE
+1217 KYKPTIEKLKKD
-1229 GNFKEAAKLAKRK
+1229 GDFKEAAKLAKRK

-1304 EQDNDN
+1304 EPNNDIEQRKE

>member
-1 MADLQTQVQQLERG
+1 MSDLQTQVQQLKQG

-26 QEKVEQLKQGG
+26 QEKVQQLTQGG

-60 YEEDIGY
+60 YEKDLGIPEIVN
-67 SRILDYDEIETIQK
+67 YDEIETIQR

-93 VGKKLDNVTER
+93 VGKKLDNVGER
-104 IKAGWNT
+104 IKAGWNS
-111 GVIDLIQEAHGIP
+111 GVVDLIQEAHGIP
-124 NIDGTKEDGRYFNVD
+124 NIDGTKEDGKYFNVD

-149 LTNASRIVKDLPLYL
+149 ITNAARIVKDLPLYFGV
-164 TTGGLSLFATRSPNA
+164 GGASLFATRSPNA
-179 SIFTSGLAVG
+179 SIFTSGLVVG
-189 SIRETYMTMRE
+189 SIRETYLEMRE

-221 GLKEGVQLTAAAKLG
+221 GLKEGTQLIAAAKVG
-236 GLSNKFLPQLIGRVA
+236 GLSSKFLPQLIGRVA

-273 VILFGAFGLGERGA
+273 VILFGTFGLGERGA

-331 TVEDITGE
+331 TVEDITG
-339 KIILDKKAEQ
+339 Q
-349 KIIELKKQNREIY
+349 KIKLDE
-362 KESREQNKKDRK
+362 
-374 KVEEQ
+374 
-379 VRKENPND
+379 
-387 NMVEIN
+387 
-393 RKTDAIL
+393 
-400 AERTNSRIQP
+400 
-410 ILEKIKD
+410 
-417 LEKTNDKFL
+417 KFL
-426 EGLEFPEAVKLILSK
+426 KGLEFPEAVKLILSK
-441 TRFQKPKE
+441 TKFEKPKDA
-449 KQNVKDTLTR
+449 QNVKDTLTR

-472 RRVEDTKNTR
+472 RRVEDTKNTT

-492 ILVGMTNRAGTFIDR
+492 ILVGMTNRGGTFIDR
-507 ATQTVRLEN
+507 ATQTVNLEN
-516 KGKSLK
+516 RGKSLK

-529 FEGNKK
+529 FENAKVPLTVAGKFKK
-535 LNEKGLK
+535 KIRKEKNIK
-542 KQYAELNAYLIS
+542 KQYAELNAYLIA
-554 RRVLEYQKRGFE
+554 RRALEYDRRGFK
-566 HGFDLQAAKDT
+566 HPFDSQAAKET
-577 VSTLKNKYD
+577 IQVLKDKYD
-586 SIAKEIDK
+586 PIAKEIDV
-594 YQRDLLEYARDLK
+594 YNRQLLEYARDLK

-622 SYIPF
+622 SYVPF
-627 NRVMES
+627 ARVLES
-633 VAGEK
+633 VEGQK

-651 VKGGQQPVF
+651 VKGGEQPVF

-710 LERKELEKVLDDPS
+710 IERKELEKVLDDPS

-762 GKELADALSEFNPQE
+762 GKELADALSEFNPTE
-777 IGVIIKAIGTP
+777 MGMVIRAIGTP

-804 SNIGRDTVLAPV
+804 SNIKRDTVLAPI

-828 LEGALTMFL
+828 LEGLLTMFL

-843 KRAKKTMQDW
+843 KKAKKIMEDW

-860 STLISLDRMVRDKGA
+860 STLISLDRVVRDKGA
-875 FEMLNGQQIRN
+875 FTMLNGQQIRN
-886 KIFNPIEILR
+886 KIFNPIEVLR

-914 YKKAGKEGLKGR
+914 YKKAGKEGLTNR

-934 ESRDIT
+934 ESRDVT
-940 IDYAKMGAYMKGVN
+940 IDYAKMGAYMKGLN
-954 AVSAFYNAR
+954 QVSAFYNSR

-971 DGLTQRFGRAI
+971 DGLTQRFGRSMTII
-982 TAITAGII
+982 TASVIL
-990 IPSMYFWYANRDN
+990 PSAYFWFANRDN

-1017 WVVVIGDTPYRIPKP
+1017 WVVVVGDTPYRIPKP
-1032 FDLGVVFGTGMEQFL
+1032 FDVGVVFGTGTEQFL
-1047 DYWEGNDANAKN
+1047 DWWVKNDANAKN
-1059 DLTRFTSEF
+1059 DLARFITEF
-1068 VGTQLRNLNPLPT
+1068 VGTQLRNFNPLPT
-1081 ILVPPVEQATNYSI
+1081 ILVPPIEQATNYSI
-1095 FKDRPLVPDY
+1095 FKNRPLVPDY
-1105 MDREL
+1105 MDRQL

-1207 DFYDEYNKYK
+1207 DFYDEYKKYK

-1242 KLVDENIAV
+1242 KLIDENIAV
-1251 LERYKT
+1251 LERYKN
-1257 IIDQHNEYVR
+1257 IMDQHNEYVR

-1273 DADPD
+1273 NADPD

-1304 EQDNDN
+1304 EPNNDIEQKKE

>member
-1 MADLQTQVQQLERG
+1 MASLQTQVQQLKEG
-15 GFSQVEIDNWK
+15 GFSQVEIDNWT
-26 QEKVEQLKQGG
+26 QEKSKQLKQGG
-37 FTGEEIAKDF
+37 FSSEEISSAF

-67 SRILDYDEIETIQK
+67 SRIADYDEIETIQN
-81 ENPNDSSLLEAA
+81 ENPDDSSLLEAA

-111 GVIDLIQEAHGIP
+111 GVVDLIQEAHGIP
-124 NIDGTKEDGRYFNVD
+124 NIDGTKEDGKYFNVD

-149 LTNASRIVKDLPLYL
+149 LTNASRIAKDLPLYL

-179 SIFTSGLAVG
+179 SIFTSGLVVG
-189 SIRETYMTMRE
+189 SIRETYLEMRE

-221 GLKEGVQLTAAAKLG
+221 GLKEGTQLTAAAKLG
-236 GLSNKFLPQLIGRVA
+236 GISNKFLPQLIGRVA

-318 ASKNIEIPRAIKR
+318 ASKNLEIPRAIKR
-331 TVEDITGE
+331 TVEDITG
-339 KIILDKKAEQ
+339 K
-349 KIIELKKQNREIY
+349 
-362 KESREQNKKDRK
+362 
-374 KVEEQ
+374 
-379 VRKENPND
+379 
-387 NMVEIN
+387 
-393 RKTDAIL
+393 
-400 AERTNSRIQP
+400 
-410 ILEKIKD
+410 KIKLD
-417 LEKTNDKFL
+417 EKFL

-441 TRFQKPKE
+441 TKFEKPKDVTD
-449 KQNVKDTLTR
+449 VKNTLTR
-459 LFIDRLHPVLRMV
+459 LFIDRLHPILRLV
-472 RRVEDTKNTR
+472 QRVESTKNTK

-492 ILVGMTNRAGTFIDR
+492 VLVGMTNRGGAFIDR
-507 ATQTVRLEN
+507 ATQTLNLEN
-516 KGKSLK
+516 KGKPLK
-522 QVLEPLK
+522 KVLEPLK

-535 LNEKGLK
+535 LNEKGIK

-554 RRVLEYQKRGFE
+554 RRVLEYQERGFE

-586 SIAKEIDK
+586 SIAKEIDT
-594 YQRDLLEYARDLK
+594 YNRQLLEYARDLK
-607 LIDKQA
+607 LINKQA

-622 SYIPF
+622 SYVPF
-627 NRVMES
+627 ARVLES

-678 RNNALIKFFDFV
+678 RNNALIKFFEFV

-710 LERKELEKVLDDPS
+710 IERKELEKVLDDPS
-724 AINDVAIE
+724 AINDLAIE
-732 NFKVFRKSFVKP
+732 NFKIFRKSFVKP

-762 GKELADALSEFNPQE
+762 GKELADSLSEFNPQE
-777 IGVIIKAIGTP
+777 IGVIIRAIGTP

-828 LEGALTMFL
+828 LEGGLTMLL
-837 GKTGMS
+837 GKTGVS
-843 KRAKKTMQDW
+843 KKAKKIMQDW

-860 STLISLDRMVRDKGA
+860 STLISLDRMVKDKGA

-886 KIFNPIEILR
+886 KVFNPIEILR

-940 IDYAKMGAYMKGVN
+940 IDYAKMGAYMKGIN

-971 DGLTQRFGRAI
+971 DGLTQRPGRAI
-982 TAITAGII
+982 AAITAGII
-990 IPSMYFWYANRDN
+990 MPSVYFWFANRDN
-1003 EIYQRQPQWVKDNY
+1003 EVYQRQPQWVKDNY
-1017 WVVVIGDTPYRIPKP
+1017 WVVVVKDTPYRIPKP

-1047 DYWEGNDANAKN
+1047 DYWYGNEANAKN
-1059 DLTRFTSEF
+1059 DLSRFITEF

-1081 ILVPPVEQATNYSI
+1081 ILVPPVEQKTNYSI
-1095 FKDRPLVPDY
+1095 FRGKPLVPDY
-1105 MDREL
+1105 MDRQL

-1128 RTLAAIIGDH
+1128 RTLAAMIGDH

-1153 TGGLGNYFMMGLDK
+1153 TGGLGNYFMMALDK

-1217 KYKPTIEKLKKE
+1217 KYKPTIEKLKKD
-1229 GNFKEAAKLAKRK
+1229 GNFKEAAKLAVRK
-1242 KLVDENIAV
+1242 KLVDKNIAV

-1273 DADPD
+1273 NVDPD

-1283 IDDMVFMMI
+1283 IDDMVFMSI
-1292 KMAKEALKILYY
+1292 KMAREALKILYY
-1304 EQDNDN
+1304 EPNNDIEQKKE

>member
-1 MADLQTQVQQLERG
+1 MADLQTQTQQLKQG
-15 GFSQVEIDNWK
+15 GFSQVEINNWQ
-26 QEKVEQLKQGG
+26 QEKVKQLQEGG
-37 FTGEEIAKDF
+37 FTSEEIVKDF
-47 GFEPVDTKAIEKI
+47 GFEPVDTTAIKKI
-60 YEEDIGY
+60 YEKDLAIPEIVN
-67 SRILDYDEIETIQK
+67 YDEIETIQR
-81 ENPNDSSLLEAA
+81 ENPDDKGFLEAA
-93 VGKKLDNVTER
+93 VGKKLDNVGER
-104 IKAGWNT
+104 IAAGWNT

-124 NIDGTKEDGRYFNVD
+124 NIDGTKEDGKYFNVD

-149 LTNASRIVKDLPLYL
+149 ITNAARIVKDLPLYFGV
-164 TTGGLSLFATRSPNA
+164 GGASLFATRSPNA
-179 SIFTSGLAVG
+179 SIFTSGLVVG
-189 SIRETYMTMRE
+189 SIRETYLDMRE

-221 GLKEGVQLTAAAKLG
+221 GLKEGTQLLSAAKLG

-318 ASKNIEIPRAIKR
+318 ASKNLEIPRAIKR
-331 TVEDITGE
+331 TVEDITG
-339 KIILDKKAEQ
+339 K
-349 KIIELKKQNREIY
+349 
-362 KESREQNKKDRK
+362 
-374 KVEEQ
+374 
-379 VRKENPND
+379 
-387 NMVEIN
+387 
-393 RKTDAIL
+393 
-400 AERTNSRIQP
+400 
-410 ILEKIKD
+410 KIKLD
-417 LEKTNDKFL
+417 EKFL

-441 TRFQKPKE
+441 TKFEKPKDVTD
-449 KQNVKDTLTR
+449 VKNTLTR
-459 LFIDRLHPVLRMV
+459 LFIDRLHPILRLV
-472 RRVEDTKNTR
+472 QRVESTKNTK

-492 ILVGMTNRAGTFIDR
+492 ILVGMTNRGGSFIDR
-507 ATQTVRLEN
+507 ATQTVNLEN
-516 KGKSLK
+516 KGKPLK

-529 FEGNKK
+529 FENAEAPLTKLGVSNKK
-535 LNEKGLK
+535 LNEQGIK
-542 KQYAELNAYLIS
+542 KQYAELNAYLIA
-554 RRVLEYQKRGFE
+554 RRALEYDRRGFK
-566 HGFDLQAAKDT
+566 HPFDSQAAKET
-577 VSTLKNKYD
+577 IQILKNKYD
-586 SIAKEIDK
+586 PIAKEIDV
-594 YQRDLLEYARDLK
+594 YNRQLLEYARDLK

-622 SYIPF
+622 SYVPF
-627 NRVMES
+627 SRVLET
-633 VAGEK
+633 VKGEK
-638 PSPYGG
+638 PSKYGG

-651 VKGGQQPVF
+651 IKGDETLKVF

-710 LERKELEKVLDDPS
+710 IERKELEKVLDDPS
-724 AINDVAIE
+724 AINDAAIE

-753 NGKFEVWDV
+753 NGKYEVWDV
-762 GKELADALSEFNPQE
+762 GKELADSLSEFNPQE
-777 IGVIIKAIGTP
+777 MGVIIRAIGTP

-804 SNIGRDTVLAPV
+804 SNIGRDTVLGAV

-828 LEGALTMFL
+828 LEGGLTMLL
-837 GKTGMS
+837 GKTGVS
-843 KRAKKTMQDW
+843 KKAKKIMQDW

-860 STLISLDRMVRDKGA
+860 STLISLDRMVNDKSA
-875 FEMLNGQQIRN
+875 FKILNGQQIRN
-886 KIFNPIEILR
+886 KVFNPLEILR

-971 DGLTQRFGRAI
+971 DGFKQRPGRTIA
-982 TAITAGII
+982 TITAGII
-990 IPSMYFWYANRDN
+990 MPSVYFWFANRDN

-1017 WVVVIGDTPYRIPKP
+1017 WVVVVGDTPYRIPKP

-1047 DYWEGNDANAKN
+1047 DYWYGNEANAKN
-1059 DLTRFTSEF
+1059 DLSRFVTEF
-1068 VGTQLRNLNPLPT
+1068 VFSQLRNLNPLPT
-1081 ILVPPVEQATNYSI
+1081 ILVPPIEQKTNYSI
-1095 FKDRPLVPDY
+1095 FKGKPLVPDY
-1105 MDREL
+1105 MDKQL

-1128 RTLAAIIGDH
+1128 RTLAAMIGDH

-1153 TGGLGNYFMMGLDK
+1153 TGGLGNYFMMALDK

-1207 DFYDEYNKYK
+1207 DFYEEYKKYK
-1217 KYKPTIEKLKKE
+1217 KYKPTIEKLKKD
-1229 GNFKEAAKLAKRK
+1229 GDFKEAAKLAKRK
-1242 KLVDENIAV
+1242 KLIDKNIAV

-1273 DADPD
+1273 NVDPD

-1283 IDDMVFMMI
+1283 IDDMVFMSI
-1292 KMAKEALKILYY
+1292 KMAQEALKILYY
-1304 EQDNDN
+1304 EPNNDS

>member
-1 MADLQTQVQQLERG
+1 MADLQTQVQQLEKG
-15 GFSQVEIDNWK
+15 GFSQVEINNWK
-26 QEKVEQLKQGG
+26 QEKVEQLTQGG

-47 GFEPVDTKAIEKI
+47 GFEPVDTKAIERI

-67 SRILDYDEIETIQK
+67 SRIADYDEIETIQK
-81 ENPNDSSLLEAA
+81 ENPDDSSLLEAA

-111 GVIDLIQEAHGIP
+111 GVVDLIQEAHGIP
-124 NIDGTKEDGRYFNVD
+124 NIDGTKEDGKYFNVD

-149 LTNASRIVKDLPLYL
+149 LTNASRIAKDLPLYL

-179 SIFTSGLAVG
+179 SIFTSGLVVG
-189 SIRETYMTMRE
+189 SIRETYLEMRE

-221 GLKEGVQLTAAAKLG
+221 GLKEGTQLTAAAKLG
-236 GLSNKFLPQLIGRVA
+236 GISNKFLPQLIGRVA

-318 ASKNIEIPRAIKR
+318 ASKNLEIPRAIKR
-331 TVEDITGE
+331 TVEDITG
-339 KIILDKKAEQ
+339 K
-349 KIIELKKQNREIY
+349 
-362 KESREQNKKDRK
+362 
-374 KVEEQ
+374 
-379 VRKENPND
+379 
-387 NMVEIN
+387 
-393 RKTDAIL
+393 
-400 AERTNSRIQP
+400 
-410 ILEKIKD
+410 KIKLD
-417 LEKTNDKFL
+417 EKFL

-441 TRFQKPKE
+441 TKFEKPKDVTD
-449 KQNVKDTLTR
+449 VKNTLTR
-459 LFIDRLHPVLRMV
+459 LFIDRLHPILRLV
-472 RRVEDTKNTR
+472 QRVESTKNTK

-492 ILVGMTNRAGTFIDR
+492 VLVGMTNRGGAFIDR
-507 ATQTVRLEN
+507 ATQTVKLEN

-529 FEGNKK
+529 YENATVPSTVLGKLQKK
-535 LNEKGLK
+535 IFKEKNIK
-542 KQYAELNAYLIS
+542 KQYAELNAYLIA
-554 RRVLEYQKRGFE
+554 RRALEYDRRGFE
-566 HGFDLQAAKDT
+566 HPFDSKAAKET
-577 VSTLKNKYD
+577 IQILKNKYD
-586 SIAKEIDK
+586 PIAKEIDI
-594 YQRDLLEYARDLK
+594 YNRQLLEYARDLK

-622 SYIPF
+622 SYVPF
-627 NRVMES
+627 ARVMES

-678 RNNALIKFFDFV
+678 RNNALIKFFEFV

-710 LERKELEKVLDDPS
+710 IERKELEKVLDDPS

-732 NFKVFRKSFVKP
+732 NFKIFRKSFVKP

-762 GKELADALSEFNPQE
+762 GKELADSLSEFNPRE
-777 IGVIIKAIGTP
+777 IGVIIRAIGTP

-828 LEGALTMFL
+828 LEGGLTMLL
-837 GKTGMS
+837 GKTGVS
-843 KRAKKTMQDW
+843 KKAKKIMQDW

-886 KIFNPIEILR
+886 KVFNPIEILR

-971 DGLTQRFGRAI
+971 DGFTQRPGRAI
-982 TAITAGII
+982 AAITAGII
-990 IPSMYFWYANRDN
+990 MPSVYFWFANRDN

-1017 WVVVIGDTPYRIPKP
+1017 WVVVVGDTPYRIPKP

-1047 DYWEGNDANAKN
+1047 DYWYGNEANAKN
-1059 DLTRFTSEF
+1059 DLSRFITEF

-1081 ILVPPVEQATNYSI
+1081 ILVPPVEQKTNYSI
-1095 FKDRPLVPDY
+1095 FRGKPLVPDY
-1105 MDREL
+1105 MDRQL

-1128 RTLAAIIGDH
+1128 RTLAAMIGDH

-1153 TGGLGNYFMMGLDK
+1153 TGGLGNYFMMALDK

-1217 KYKPTIEKLKKE
+1217 KYKPTIEKLKKD
-1229 GNFKEAAKLAKRK
+1229 GDFKEAAKLAVRK
-1242 KLVDENIAV
+1242 KLVDKNIAV

-1273 DADPD
+1273 NVDPD

-1283 IDDMVFMMI
+1283 IDDMVFMSI
-1292 KMAKEALKILYY
+1292 KMAREALKILYY
-1304 EQDNDN
+1304 EPNNDIEQKKE

>member
-1 MADLQTQVQQLERG
+1 MADLQTQVQQLEKG

-81 ENPNDSSLLEAA
+81 ENPDDSSLLEAA

-149 LTNASRIVKDLPLYL
+149 LTNASRIAKDLPLYL
-164 TTGGLSLFATRSPNA
+164 TTGGLTLYATRSPNA

-189 SIRETYMTMRE
+189 AIRETYMTMRE

-318 ASKNIEIPRAIKR
+318 ASKNIEIPRAIKK
-331 TVEDITGE
+331 TVEDITG
-339 KIILDKKAEQ
+339 K
-349 KIIELKKQNREIY
+349 
-362 KESREQNKKDRK
+362 
-374 KVEEQ
+374 
-379 VRKENPND
+379 
-387 NMVEIN
+387 
-393 RKTDAIL
+393 
-400 AERTNSRIQP
+400 
-410 ILEKIKD
+410 KIKLD
-417 LEKTNDKFL
+417 EKFL

-441 TRFQKPKE
+441 TKFEKPKDVTD
-449 KQNVKDTLTR
+449 VKNTLTR
-459 LFIDRLHPVLRMV
+459 LFIDRLHPILRMV
-472 RRVEDTKNTR
+472 RRVESTKNTK

-492 ILVGMTNRAGTFIDR
+492 VLVGMTNRGGAFIDR
-507 ATQTVRLEN
+507 ATQTLNLEN
-516 KGKSLK
+516 KGKPLK
-522 QVLEPLK
+522 KVLEPLK

-535 LNEKGLK
+535 LNEKGIK

-554 RRVLEYQKRGFE
+554 RRVLEYQERGFE

-577 VSTLKNKYD
+577 ISTLKNKYD
-586 SIAKEIDK
+586 PIAKEIDK

-613 FDAMVEANK
+613 FDAMIEANK
-622 SYIPF
+622 SYVPF
-627 NRVMES
+627 ARVMET

-651 VKGGQQPVF
+651 VKGGEQPVF

-678 RNNALIKFFDFV
+678 RNNALIKFFEFV

-710 LERKELEKVLDDPS
+710 IERKELEKVLDDPS
-724 AINDVAIE
+724 AINDLAIE

-762 GKELADALSEFNPQE
+762 GKELADSLSEFNPQE
-777 IGVIIKAIGTP
+777 IGVIIRAIGTP

-804 SNIGRDTVLAPV
+804 SNIARDTVLAPV

-828 LEGALTMFL
+828 LEGALTMLL
-837 GKTGMS
+837 GKTGVS
-843 KRAKKTMQDW
+843 KKAKKIMQDW

-860 STLISLDRMVRDKGA
+860 STLVSLDRVVRDKGA

-886 KIFNPIEILR
+886 KVFNPIEILR

-907 LGEFQKA
+907 LGEFQKS

-954 AVSAFYNAR
+954 AISAFYNAR

-971 DGLTQRFGRAI
+971 DGLTQRPGRAI
-982 TAITAGII
+982 AAITAGII
-990 IPSMYFWYANRDN
+990 MPSVYFWFANRDN
-1003 EIYQRQPQWVKDNY
+1003 EVYQRQPQWVKDNY
-1017 WVVVIGDTPYRIPKP
+1017 WVVVVGDTPYRIPKP

-1047 DYWEGNDANAKN
+1047 DYWYGNEANAKN
-1059 DLTRFTSEF
+1059 DLARFTLEF

-1095 FKDRPLVPDY
+1095 FRNRPLVPDY
-1105 MDREL
+1105 MDRQL

-1128 RTLAAIIGDH
+1128 RTLASIIGDH
-1138 NAPSPIVIDNYIRGW
+1138 NAPSPIVIDNYIKGW
-1153 TGGLGNYFMMGLDK
+1153 FGGLGNYFMMGLDK

-1207 DFYDEYNKYK
+1207 DFYEEYNKYK
-1217 KYKPTIEKLKKE
+1217 KYKPTIEKLKKD
-1229 GNFKEAAKLAKRK
+1229 GDFKEAAKLAKRK

-1304 EQDNDN
+1304 EPNNDIEQRKE

>member
-1 MADLQTQVQQLERG
+1 MADLQTQVQQLEKG
-15 GFSQVEIDNWK
+15 GFSQVEIDNWT
-26 QEKVEQLKQGG
+26 QEKSEQLKQGG
-37 FTGEEIAKDF
+37 FSGEEISSAF

-67 SRILDYDEIETIQK
+67 SRIADYDEIETIQK
-81 ENPNDSSLLEAA
+81 ENPDDSSLLEAA

-111 GVIDLIQEAHGIP
+111 GVVDLIQEAHGIP
-124 NIDGTKEDGRYFNVD
+124 NIDGTKEDGKYFNVD

-164 TTGGLSLFATRSPNA
+164 TTGGLTLFATRSPNA

-287 KKIPNIIK
+287 RKVPNIIK

-318 ASKNIEIPRAIKR
+318 ASKNLEIPRAIKR
-331 TVEDITGE
+331 TVEDITG
-339 KIILDKKAEQ
+339 K
-349 KIIELKKQNREIY
+349 
-362 KESREQNKKDRK
+362 
-374 KVEEQ
+374 
-379 VRKENPND
+379 
-387 NMVEIN
+387 
-393 RKTDAIL
+393 
-400 AERTNSRIQP
+400 
-410 ILEKIKD
+410 KIKLD
-417 LEKTNDKFL
+417 EKFL
-426 EGLEFPEAVKLILSK
+426 EGLDFKDSVKLILSK
-441 TRFQKPKE
+441 TKFEKPKDV
-449 KQNVKDTLTR
+449 QNVKDTLTR

-529 FEGNKK
+529 FEANKK

-577 VSTLKNKYD
+577 ISTLKNKYD
-586 SIAKEIDK
+586 PIAKEIDK

-627 NRVMES
+627 ARVMES

-762 GKELADALSEFNPQE
+762 GKELADSLSEFNPQE
-777 IGVIIKAIGTP
+777 IGVIIRAIGTP

-837 GKTGMS
+837 GKTGIS
-843 KRAKKTMQDW
+843 KKAKKTMQDW

-971 DGLTQRFGRAI
+971 DGLTQRPGRAI
-982 TAITAGII
+982 AAITAGII
-990 IPSMYFWYANRDN
+990 MPSMYFWFANRDN
-1003 EIYQRQPQWVKDNY
+1003 EVYQRQPQWVKDNY

-1032 FDLGVVFGTGMEQFL
+1032 FDLGVVFGTGTEQFL
-1047 DYWEGNDANAKN
+1047 DWWVGNDANAKN
-1059 DLTRFTSEF
+1059 DLARFTSEF

-1105 MDREL
+1105 MDRQL

-1217 KYKPTIEKLKKE
+1217 KYKPTIEKLKKD
-1229 GNFKEAAKLAKRK
+1229 GDFKEAAKLAKRK

-1304 EQDNDN
+1304 EPNNDIEQKKE

>member
-1 MADLQTQVQQLERG
+1 MADLKTQVEQLEQG

-26 QEKVEQLKQGG
+26 QEKVEQLKEGG
-37 FTGEEIAKDF
+37 FSADEIAKDF
-47 GFEPVDTKAIEKI
+47 GFEPVDKKAIQKI
-60 YEEDIGY
+60 YKEDIGLP
-67 SRILDYDEIETIQK
+67 RILDYDEVEEVQKNNPDDYSLIE
-81 ENPNDSSLLEAA
+81 DA
-93 VGKKLDNVTER
+93 VGKKLDNVSAR
-104 IKAGWNT
+104 IQAGWNS

-124 NIDGTKEDGRYFNVD
+124 NIDGTKEDGKFFNVD

-149 LTNASRIVKDLPLYL
+149 LTNAARIAKDLPLYM
-164 TTGGLSLFATRSPNA
+164 GVGIPIGFATRSPNA
-179 SIFTSGLAVG
+179 SVFASGTVVG
-189 SIRETYMTMRE
+189 SIRETYMTMRQN
-200 KGQVANWNNFWEIF
+200 GQVANWDNFWEIF

-221 GLKEGVQLTAAAKLG
+221 GLKEGTQLTAAAKLG
-236 GLSNKFLPQLIGRVA
+236 SLSNNFLPKLVGRIA

-273 VILFGAFGLGERGA
+273 VILFSAFGLAESGA
-287 KKIPNIIK
+287 KKVPNIIK

-304 AADYKLDK
+304 SADYKLEK

-331 TVEDITGE
+331 TVEEITG
-339 KIILDKKAEQ
+339 K
-349 KIIELKKQNREIY
+349 
-362 KESREQNKKDRK
+362 
-374 KVEEQ
+374 
-379 VRKENPND
+379 
-387 NMVEIN
+387 
-393 RKTDAIL
+393 
-400 AERTNSRIQP
+400 
-410 ILEKIKD
+410 KIKLD
-417 LEKTNDKFL
+417 EKFL

-441 TRFQKPKE
+441 TKFEKPKDV
-449 KQNVKDTLTR
+449 QNVRDTLTR
-459 LFIDRLHPVLRMV
+459 LFIDRLHPILRMV
-472 RRVEDTKNTR
+472 RRVENTKNTK

-507 ATQTVRLEN
+507 ATQTINLEN
-516 KGKSLK
+516 KGKSFK
-522 QVLEPLK
+522 QILEPLK
-529 FEGNKK
+529 FDGKKK
-535 LNEKGLK
+535 LNEKGIK
-542 KQYAELNAYLIS
+542 KQYAELNAYLIA
-554 RRVLEYQKRGFE
+554 RRALEYERRGFE
-566 HGFDLQAAKDT
+566 HPFDSKAAKET
-577 VSTLKNKYD
+577 IKILKDKYD
-586 SIAKEIDK
+586 PIAKEIDIYNK
-594 YQRDLLEYARDLK
+594 QLLEYARDLK
-607 LIDKQA
+607 LIDKKT

-622 SYIPF
+622 SYVPF
-627 NRVMES
+627 ARVMET

-644 VSNPFKR
+644 TANPFKR
-651 VKGGQQPVF
+651 VKGDKALDVF

-698 DINKKIETKQTK
+698 DINKKIETRQTK
-710 LERKELEKVLDDPS
+710 IERKELEKILDDPS
-724 AINDVAIE
+724 VISDVAIE

-762 GKELADALSEFNPQE
+762 GKELADAMKDFNPRE
-777 IGVIIKAIGTP
+777 IGVIVKAIGTP

-804 SNIGRDTVLAPV
+804 SNIARDTVLAPV
-816 FSKSGFIPVWSS
+816 FSKSGFVPIWSS
-828 LEGALTMFL
+828 FEGALTMFL

-843 KRAKKTMQDW
+843 KKAKKMMQDW

-860 STLISLDRMVRDKGA
+860 STLVSLDRMVRDKGA

-926 EQIERAGF
+926 EQLERAGF

-940 IDYAKMGAYMKGVN
+940 IDYAKMGAYMKGIN

-971 DGLTQRFGRAI
+971 DGFTQRPGRAI
-982 TAITAGII
+982 ATITAGVI
-990 IPSMYFWYANRDN
+990 IPSVYFWLANRDN
-1003 EIYQRQPQWVKDNY
+1003 EVYQRQPQWVKDNY
-1017 WVVVIGDTPYRIPKP
+1017 WVVVVGDTPYRIPKP
-1032 FDLGVVFGTGMEQFL
+1032 FDIGVVFGTGMEQFL
-1047 DYWEGNDANAKN
+1047 DWWEGNDANAKN
-1059 DLTRFTSEF
+1059 DIQRFITEF

-1081 ILVPPVEQATNYSI
+1081 ILVPPVEQATNFSI
-1095 FKDRPLVPDY
+1095 FKNRPLVPDY

-1119 TTETSKLLS
+1119 TTESSKLLS

-1138 NAPSPIVIDNYIRGW
+1138 NAPSPIVVDNYIRGW

-1193 FNLRDPSMQSEFIT
+1193 FNLRDPSLQSEFIT
-1207 DFYDEYNKYK
+1207 DFYDEYKKYK
-1217 KYKPTIEKLKKE
+1217 KYKPTIDKLKKE
-1229 GNFKEAAKLAKRK
+1229 GNFKEAAKLTKRK
-1242 KLVDENIAV
+1242 KLVDQNIAV
-1251 LERYKT
+1251 LERYKQVL
-1257 IIDQHNEYVR
+1257 DQHNEYIR

-1273 DADPD
+1273 DMDKD
-1278 QKQQI
+1278 QKQQV

-1292 KMAKEALKILYY
+1292 KISKEALKILYY

>member
-1 MADLQTQVQQLERG
+1 MADLQTQVQQLEKG

-60 YEEDIGY
+60 YEKDIGY
-67 SRILDYDEIETIQK
+67 SRIADYDEIETIQK

-111 GVIDLIQEAHGIP
+111 GVVDLIQEAHGIP
-124 NIDGTKEDGRYFNVD
+124 NIDGTKEDGKYFNVD

-149 LTNASRIVKDLPLYL
+149 LTNAARIAKDLPLYL

-179 SIFTSGLAVG
+179 SIFTSGLVVG
-189 SIRETYMTMRE
+189 SIRETYLEMRE

-221 GLKEGVQLTAAAKLG
+221 GLKEGTQLTAAAKLG
-236 GLSNKFLPQLIGRVA
+236 GISNKFLPQLIGRVA

-318 ASKNIEIPRAIKR
+318 ASKNLEIPRAIKR
-331 TVEDITGE
+331 TVEDITG
-339 KIILDKKAEQ
+339 Q
-349 KIIELKKQNREIY
+349 KIKLDE
-362 KESREQNKKDRK
+362 
-374 KVEEQ
+374 
-379 VRKENPND
+379 
-387 NMVEIN
+387 
-393 RKTDAIL
+393 
-400 AERTNSRIQP
+400 
-410 ILEKIKD
+410 
-417 LEKTNDKFL
+417 KFL

-441 TRFQKPKE
+441 TKFEKPKDVTD
-449 KQNVKDTLTR
+449 VKNTLTR
-459 LFIDRLHPVLRMV
+459 LFVDRLHPILRLV
-472 RRVEDTKNTR
+472 QRVESTKNTK

-492 ILVGMTNRAGTFIDR
+492 ILVGMTNRGGTFIDR
-507 ATQTVRLEN
+507 ATQTLNLEN

-522 QVLEPLK
+522 KVLEPLK

-535 LNEKGLK
+535 LNEKGIK
-542 KQYAELNAYLIS
+542 KQYAEFNAYLIA
-554 RRVLEYQKRGFE
+554 RRALEYDRRGFE
-566 HGFDLQAAKDT
+566 HPFDSKAAKET
-577 VSTLKNKYD
+577 IKILKDKYD
-586 SIAKEIDK
+586 PIAKEIDI
-594 YQRDLLEYARDLK
+594 YNRQLLEYARDLK

-622 SYIPF
+622 SYVPF
-627 NRVMES
+627 ARVLET
-633 VAGEK
+633 VKGEK
-638 PSPYGG
+638 PSKYGG

-651 VKGGQQPVF
+651 VKGDKELSVF

-710 LERKELEKVLDDPS
+710 IERKELEKVLDDPS
-724 AINDVAIE
+724 AINDLAIE

-762 GKELADALSEFNPQE
+762 GKELADSLSEFNPQE
-777 IGVIIKAIGTP
+777 IGVIIRAIGTP

-828 LEGALTMFL
+828 LEGGLTMLL
-837 GKTGMS
+837 GKTGVS
-843 KRAKKTMQDW
+843 KKAKKIMENW

-860 STLISLDRMVRDKGA
+860 STLISLDRMVKDKGA

-886 KIFNPIEILR
+886 KVFNPIEILR

-926 EQIERAGF
+926 EQIERGGF

-971 DGLTQRFGRAI
+971 DGLTQRPGRAI
-982 TAITAGII
+982 AAITAGII
-990 IPSMYFWYANRDN
+990 MPSVYFWFANRDN
-1003 EIYQRQPQWVKDNY
+1003 EVYQRQPQWVKDNY
-1017 WVVVIGDTPYRIPKP
+1017 WVVVVKDTPYRIPKP

-1047 DYWEGNDANAKN
+1047 DYWYGNEANAKN
-1059 DLTRFTSEF
+1059 DLSRFITEF

-1081 ILVPPVEQATNYSI
+1081 ILVPPVEQKTNYSI
-1095 FKDRPLVPDY
+1095 FRGKPLVPDY
-1105 MDREL
+1105 MDRQL

-1128 RTLAAIIGDH
+1128 RTLAAMIGDH

-1153 TGGLGNYFMMGLDK
+1153 TGGLGNYFMMALDK

-1217 KYKPTIEKLKKE
+1217 KYKPTIEKLKKD
-1229 GNFKEAAKLAKRK
+1229 GDFKEAAKLAVRK
-1242 KLVDENIAV
+1242 KLVDKNIAV

-1273 DADPD
+1273 NVDPD

-1283 IDDMVFMMI
+1283 IDDMVFMSI

-1304 EQDNDN
+1304 EPNNDIEQKKE

>member
-1 MADLQTQVQQLERG
+1 MADLQTQTQQLKQG
-15 GFSQVEIDNWK
+15 GFSQVEINNWQ
-26 QEKVEQLKQGG
+26 QEKVKQLQDGG
-37 FTGEEIAKDF
+37 FTSEEIVKDF
-47 GFEPVDTKAIEKI
+47 GFEPVDTTAIKKI
-60 YEEDIGY
+60 YEKDLAIPEIVN
-67 SRILDYDEIETIQK
+67 YDEIETIQK
-81 ENPNDSSLLEAA
+81 QNPDDKGFLEAA
-93 VGKKLDNVTER
+93 VGKKLDNVGER
-104 IKAGWNT
+104 IAAGWNT

-124 NIDGTKEDGRYFNVD
+124 NIDGTKEDGKYFNVD

-149 LTNASRIVKDLPLYL
+149 ITNAARIVKDLPLYL
-164 TTGGLSLFATRSPNA
+164 GVGGASLFATRSPNA
-179 SIFTSGLAVG
+179 SIFTSGLVVG
-189 SIRETYMTMRE
+189 SIRETYLDMRE

-221 GLKEGVQLTAAAKLG
+221 GLKEGTQLLSAAKLG

-318 ASKNIEIPRAIKR
+318 ASKNLEIPRAIKR
-331 TVEDITGE
+331 TVEDITG
-339 KIILDKKAEQ
+339 K
-349 KIIELKKQNREIY
+349 
-362 KESREQNKKDRK
+362 
-374 KVEEQ
+374 
-379 VRKENPND
+379 
-387 NMVEIN
+387 
-393 RKTDAIL
+393 
-400 AERTNSRIQP
+400 
-410 ILEKIKD
+410 KIKLD
-417 LEKTNDKFL
+417 EKFL

-441 TRFQKPKE
+441 TKFEKPKDVTD
-449 KQNVKDTLTR
+449 VKNTLTR
-459 LFIDRLHPVLRMV
+459 LFIDRLHPILRLV
-472 RRVEDTKNTR
+472 QRVESTKNTK

-492 ILVGMTNRAGTFIDR
+492 ILVGMTNRGGSFIDR
-507 ATQTVRLEN
+507 ATQTVNLEN
-516 KGKSLK
+516 KGKPLK

-529 FEGNKK
+529 FENAEAPLTKLGVSNKK
-535 LNEKGLK
+535 LNEQGIK
-542 KQYAELNAYLIS
+542 KQYAELNAYLIA
-554 RRVLEYQKRGFE
+554 RRALEYDRRGFK
-566 HGFDLQAAKDT
+566 HPFDSQAAKET
-577 VSTLKNKYD
+577 IQILKNKYD
-586 SIAKEIDK
+586 PIAKEIDI
-594 YQRDLLEYARDLK
+594 YNRQLLEYARDLK

-622 SYIPF
+622 SYVPF
-627 NRVMES
+627 SRVLET
-633 VAGEK
+633 VKGEK
-638 PSPYGG
+638 PSKYGG

-651 VKGGQQPVF
+651 IKGDETLKVF

-710 LERKELEKVLDDPS
+710 IERKELEKVLDDPS
-724 AINDVAIE
+724 AINDAAIE

-753 NGKFEVWDV
+753 NGKYEVWDV
-762 GKELADALSEFNPQE
+762 GKELADSLSEFNPQE
-777 IGVIIKAIGTP
+777 MGVIIRAIGTP

-804 SNIGRDTVLAPV
+804 SNIGRDTVLGAV

-828 LEGALTMFL
+828 LEGGLTMLL
-837 GKTGMS
+837 GKTGVS
-843 KRAKKTMQDW
+843 KKAKKIMQDW

-860 STLISLDRMVRDKGA
+860 STLISLDRMVNDKSA
-875 FEMLNGQQIRN
+875 FKILNGQQIRN
-886 KIFNPIEILR
+886 KVFNPLEILR

-971 DGLTQRFGRAI
+971 DGFKQRPGRTIA
-982 TAITAGII
+982 TITAGII
-990 IPSMYFWYANRDN
+990 MPSVYFWFANRDN

-1017 WVVVIGDTPYRIPKP
+1017 WVVVVGDTPYRIPKP

-1047 DYWEGNDANAKN
+1047 DYWYGNEANAKN
-1059 DLTRFTSEF
+1059 DLSRFVTEF
-1068 VGTQLRNLNPLPT
+1068 VFSQLRNLNPLPT
-1081 ILVPPVEQATNYSI
+1081 ILVPPIEQKTNYSI
-1095 FKDRPLVPDY
+1095 FKGKPLVPDY
-1105 MDREL
+1105 MDRQL

-1128 RTLAAIIGDH
+1128 RTLAAMIGDH

-1153 TGGLGNYFMMGLDK
+1153 TGGLGNYFMMALDK

-1207 DFYDEYNKYK
+1207 DFYEEYKKYK
-1217 KYKPTIEKLKKE
+1217 KYKPTIEKLKKD
-1229 GNFKEAAKLAKRK
+1229 GDFKEAAKLAKRK
-1242 KLVDENIAV
+1242 KLIDKNIAV

-1273 DADPD
+1273 NVDPD

-1283 IDDMVFMMI
+1283 IDDMVFMSI
-1292 KMAKEALKILYY
+1292 KMAQEALKILYY
-1304 EQDNDN
+1304 EPNNDS

>member
-1 MADLQTQVQQLERG
+1 MADLQTQTQQLKQG
-15 GFSQVEIDNWK
+15 GFSQVEINNWQ
-26 QEKVEQLKQGG
+26 QEKVKQLQDGG
-37 FTGEEIAKDF
+37 FTSEEIVKDF
-47 GFEPVDTKAIEKI
+47 GFEPVDTTAIKKI
-60 YEEDIGY
+60 YEKDLAIPEIVN
-67 SRILDYDEIETIQK
+67 YDEIETIQK
-81 ENPNDSSLLEAA
+81 QNPDDKGFLEAA
-93 VGKKLDNVTER
+93 VGKKLDNVGER
-104 IKAGWNT
+104 IAAGWNT
-111 GVIDLIQEAHGIP
+111 GVIDIIQEAHGIP
-124 NIDGTKEDGRYFNVD
+124 NIDGTKEDGKYFNVD

-149 LTNASRIVKDLPLYL
+149 ITNAARIVKDLPLYL
-164 TTGGLSLFATRSPNA
+164 GVGGASLFATRSPNA
-179 SIFTSGLAVG
+179 SIFTSGLVVG
-189 SIRETYMTMRE
+189 SIRETYLDMRE

-221 GLKEGVQLTAAAKLG
+221 GLKEGTQLLSAAKLG

-318 ASKNIEIPRAIKR
+318 ASKNLEIPRAIKR
-331 TVEDITGE
+331 TVEDITG
-339 KIILDKKAEQ
+339 K
-349 KIIELKKQNREIY
+349 
-362 KESREQNKKDRK
+362 
-374 KVEEQ
+374 
-379 VRKENPND
+379 
-387 NMVEIN
+387 
-393 RKTDAIL
+393 
-400 AERTNSRIQP
+400 
-410 ILEKIKD
+410 KIKLD
-417 LEKTNDKFL
+417 EKFL

-441 TRFQKPKE
+441 TKFEKPKDVTD
-449 KQNVKDTLTR
+449 VKNTLTR
-459 LFIDRLHPVLRMV
+459 LFIDRLHPILRLV
-472 RRVEDTKNTR
+472 QRVESTKNTK

-492 ILVGMTNRAGTFIDR
+492 ILVGMTNRGGSFIDR
-507 ATQTVRLEN
+507 ATQTVNLEN
-516 KGKSLK
+516 KGKPLK

-529 FEGNKK
+529 FENAEAPLTKLGVSNKK
-535 LNEKGLK
+535 LNEQGIK
-542 KQYAELNAYLIS
+542 KQYAELNAYLIA
-554 RRVLEYQKRGFE
+554 RRALEYDRRGFK
-566 HGFDLQAAKDT
+566 HPFDSQAAKET
-577 VSTLKNKYD
+577 IQILKNKYD
-586 SIAKEIDK
+586 PIAKEIDV
-594 YQRDLLEYARDLK
+594 YNRQLLEYARDLK

-622 SYIPF
+622 SYVPF
-627 NRVMES
+627 SRVLET
-633 VAGEK
+633 VKGEK
-638 PSPYGG
+638 PSKYGG

-651 VKGGQQPVF
+651 IKGDETLKVF

-710 LERKELEKVLDDPS
+710 IERKELEKVLDDPS
-724 AINDVAIE
+724 AINDAAIE

-753 NGKFEVWDV
+753 NGKYEVWDV
-762 GKELADALSEFNPQE
+762 GKELADSLSEFNPQE
-777 IGVIIKAIGTP
+777 MGVIIRAIGTP

-804 SNIGRDTVLAPV
+804 SNIGRDTVLGAV

-828 LEGALTMFL
+828 LEGGLTMLL
-837 GKTGMS
+837 GKTGVS
-843 KRAKKTMQDW
+843 KKAKKIMQDW

-860 STLISLDRMVRDKGA
+860 STLISLDRMVNDKSA
-875 FEMLNGQQIRN
+875 FKILNGQQIRN
-886 KIFNPIEILR
+886 KFFNPLEILR

-907 LGEFQKA
+907 LGEFQKT

-971 DGLTQRFGRAI
+971 DGFKQRPGRTIA
-982 TAITAGII
+982 TITAGII
-990 IPSMYFWYANRDN
+990 MPSVYFWFANRDN

-1017 WVVVIGDTPYRIPKP
+1017 WVVVVGDTPYRIPKP

-1047 DYWEGNDANAKN
+1047 DYWYGNEANAKN
-1059 DLTRFTSEF
+1059 DLSRFVTEF
-1068 VGTQLRNLNPLPT
+1068 VFSQLRNLNPLPT
-1081 ILVPPVEQATNYSI
+1081 ILVPPIEQKTNYSI
-1095 FKDRPLVPDY
+1095 FKGKPLVPDY
-1105 MDREL
+1105 MDKQL

-1128 RTLAAIIGDH
+1128 RTLAAMIGDH

-1153 TGGLGNYFMMGLDK
+1153 TGGLGNYFMMALDK

-1207 DFYDEYNKYK
+1207 DFYEEYKKYK
-1217 KYKPTIEKLKKE
+1217 KYKPTIEKLKKD
-1229 GNFKEAAKLAKRK
+1229 GDFKEAAKLAKRK
-1242 KLVDENIAV
+1242 KLIDKNIAV

-1273 DADPD
+1273 NVDPD

-1283 IDDMVFMMI
+1283 IDDMVFMSI
-1292 KMAKEALKILYY
+1292 KMAQEALKILYY
-1304 EQDNDN
+1304 EPNNDS

>member
-1 MADLQTQVQQLERG
+1 MADLQTQTQQLKQG
-15 GFSQVEIDNWK
+15 GFSQVEINNWQ
-26 QEKVEQLKQGG
+26 QEKVKQLQEGG
-37 FTGEEIAKDF
+37 FTSEEIVKDF
-47 GFEPVDTKAIEKI
+47 GFEPVDTTAIKKI
-60 YEEDIGY
+60 YEKDLAIPEIVN
-67 SRILDYDEIETIQK
+67 YDEIETIQR
-81 ENPNDSSLLEAA
+81 ENPDDKGFLEAA
-93 VGKKLDNVTER
+93 VGKKLDNVGER
-104 IKAGWNT
+104 IAAGWNT

-124 NIDGTKEDGRYFNVD
+124 NIDGTKEDGKYFNVD

-149 LTNASRIVKDLPLYL
+149 ITNAARIVKDLPLYFGV
-164 TTGGLSLFATRSPNA
+164 GGASLFATRSPNA
-179 SIFTSGLAVG
+179 SIFTSGLVVG
-189 SIRETYMTMRE
+189 SIRETYLDMRE

-221 GLKEGVQLTAAAKLG
+221 GLKEGTQLLSAAKLG

-318 ASKNIEIPRAIKR
+318 ASKNLEIPRAIKR
-331 TVEDITGE
+331 TVEDITG
-339 KIILDKKAEQ
+339 K
-349 KIIELKKQNREIY
+349 
-362 KESREQNKKDRK
+362 
-374 KVEEQ
+374 
-379 VRKENPND
+379 
-387 NMVEIN
+387 
-393 RKTDAIL
+393 
-400 AERTNSRIQP
+400 
-410 ILEKIKD
+410 KIKLD
-417 LEKTNDKFL
+417 EKFL

-441 TRFQKPKE
+441 TKFEKPKDVTD
-449 KQNVKDTLTR
+449 VKNTLTR
-459 LFIDRLHPVLRMV
+459 LFIDRLHPILRLV
-472 RRVEDTKNTR
+472 QRVESTKNTK

-492 ILVGMTNRAGTFIDR
+492 ILVGMTNRGGSFIDR
-507 ATQTVRLEN
+507 ATQTVNLEN
-516 KGKSLK
+516 KGKPLK

-529 FEGNKK
+529 FENAEAPLTKLGVSNKK
-535 LNEKGLK
+535 LNEQGIK
-542 KQYAELNAYLIS
+542 KQYAELNAYLIA
-554 RRVLEYQKRGFE
+554 RRALEYDRRGFK
-566 HGFDLQAAKDT
+566 HPFDSQAAKET
-577 VSTLKNKYD
+577 IQILKNKYD
-586 SIAKEIDK
+586 PIAKEIDV
-594 YQRDLLEYARDLK
+594 YNRQLLEYARDLK
-607 LIDKQA
+607 LIDKEA

-622 SYIPF
+622 SYVPF
-627 NRVMES
+627 SRVLET
-633 VAGEK
+633 VKGEK
-638 PSPYGG
+638 PSKYGG

-651 VKGGQQPVF
+651 IKGDETLKVF

-710 LERKELEKVLDDPS
+710 IERKELEKVLDDPS
-724 AINDVAIE
+724 AINDAAIE

-753 NGKFEVWDV
+753 NGKYEVWDV
-762 GKELADALSEFNPQE
+762 GKELADSLSEFNPQE
-777 IGVIIKAIGTP
+777 MGVIIRAIGTP

-795 ATTSPDFVF
+795 ATTSPDFIF
-804 SNIGRDTVLAPV
+804 SNIGRDTVLGAV

-828 LEGALTMFL
+828 LEGGLTMLL
-837 GKTGMS
+837 GKTGVS
-843 KRAKKTMQDW
+843 KKAKKIMQDW

-860 STLISLDRMVRDKGA
+860 STLISLDRMVNDKSA
-875 FEMLNGQQIRN
+875 FKILNGQQIRN
-886 KIFNPIEILR
+886 KVFNPLEILR

-954 AVSAFYNAR
+954 AISAFYNAR

-971 DGLTQRFGRAI
+971 DGFKQRPGRTIA
-982 TAITAGII
+982 TITAGII
-990 IPSMYFWYANRDN
+990 MPSVYFWFANRDN

-1017 WVVVIGDTPYRIPKP
+1017 WVVVVGDTPYRIPKP

-1047 DYWEGNDANAKN
+1047 DYWYGNEANAKN
-1059 DLTRFTSEF
+1059 DLSRFVTEF
-1068 VGTQLRNLNPLPT
+1068 VSSQLRNLNPLPT
-1081 ILVPPVEQATNYSI
+1081 ILVPPIEQKTNYSI
-1095 FKDRPLVPDY
+1095 FKGKPLVPDY
-1105 MDREL
+1105 MDKQL

-1128 RTLAAIIGDH
+1128 RTLAAMIGDH

-1153 TGGLGNYFMMGLDK
+1153 TGGLGNYFMMALDK

-1207 DFYDEYNKYK
+1207 DFYEEYKKYK
-1217 KYKPTIEKLKKE
+1217 KYKPTIEKLKKD
-1229 GNFKEAAKLAKRK
+1229 GDFKEAAKLAKRK
-1242 KLVDENIAV
+1242 KLIDKNIAV

-1273 DADPD
+1273 NVDPD

-1283 IDDMVFMMI
+1283 IDDMVFMSI
-1292 KMAKEALKILYY
+1292 KMAQEALKILYY
-1304 EQDNDN
+1304 EPNNDS